1 MARPNGNR
9 TPRSPHESAYK
20 SPENRALLWANL
32 LPVVQDLF
40 NALRSPDPT
49 QNIDAFTSD
58 LENKIDVNADRGI
71 LTQISATNSINFSFL
86 STEVIHL
93 DEIKTSDLTNISG
106 LQDPNLLRT
115 FETALV
121 KLIKNKLW
129 SAVPGAVKRPFNQ
142 AISYHTTLIPLINAI
157 EQFADT
163 FNKESERNE
172 YKKLISDFKFT
183 YEDIRQSLASEG
195 FDTSA
200 LQTANFQSRTL
211 DQKKLFDTMLSRTVV
226 KRLQNRVN
234 LMDRL
239 ITDTKDVFNNVLPP
253 FHVIFNQ
260 YPFDREQLKAKYPT
274 EFQEVEQ
281 MENQLST
288 EESEEGRKLL
298 SAQIE
303 QKFREIYLH
312 DLQISKPILANTL
325 QKLYTHQF
333 DFSILTPTESS
344 ELFSELA
351 KMRLEQMFSET
362 QIREIFDLN
371 VANFEHFFMNLF
383 DLNSSNL
390 QIGRYRFPIQKT
402 ILGGARWALTSP
414 WDMLSEKDLPL
425 EFKISGLNSDQISL
439 ENRQMIQKLFKNQ
452 ISDDL
457 DSVVLK
463 GKEIWKLMYL
473 YLMGKWDIL
482 DIYNPRNAKPLLD
495 TFTGKIDVDPN
506 KPSVDISTP
515 EKTDN
520 PDKKNEKNKNLSPL
534 EEIFLARD
542 AMAGEKSEDP
552 DHGLRPW
559 AIIYFSKDE
568 SILPPYGDPSK
579 EWMRAEITK
588 VDWDEKDP
596 KITVKFYGTEM
607 SLWAEEGKELTFD
620 SVNFKN
626 LISKSENSNLSTDSI
641 RLLGPKKTFKEAQE
655 ALSKAGIKPQILE
668 QMKLENGKFVMD
680 VIDENW
686 KASKQ
691 EVNYLT
697 ATDEVP
703 DPNSSAM
710 KKNSVIYKVKP
721 NTDGTI
727 LVESDLLDME
737 WEKKRYERKMSYSD
751 FLIFLNEKNLAPKTE
766 KQVEADLK
774 AFEDIPSTTKRNW
787 KRVSVQSMIYSIKN
801 VWKNLT
807 SKIDEYYKEQDEA
820 CLDWLVSSVGIY
832 KMVGNS
838 FSWIPSVKSAADK
851 LHYDQL
857 SKAEKNTRKS
867 IEDWIWK
874 FKWMQ
879 DFSALFETGVDNPS
893 GMTIDSAIGKGNT
906 LKKILLSGKSVV
918 EDGSLRPIMA
928 AAMIANIRQGKGLY
942 RWLSNYDNQGLWVK
956 CLLWDQHHQRYM
968 KMRQDVLDRI
978 KKPGTPDADQLQDR
992 LKKSEIDYIVN
1003 NINNANGGQDFGS
1016 VNDGNKQ
1023 VLKQLYSS
1031 NFAWELNNAADEA
1044 FWKRAIDGA
1053 YGKITHNNFNLA
1065 AWDFKRFIKSS
1076 RIESA
1081 LANLKKMGD
1090 LAKSEQHKDQL
1101 KMALSYITL
1110 SGIMNRYG
1118 DKSVR
1123 KWFDALA
1130 RTYMVPTAFFAKKR
1144 ENQHNARHLLDK
1156 VNAVPPFREAMKS
1169 KEAITENWPAQKSLQ
1184 ESDFSMNAQSVE
1196 YWALLDKLRAWW
1208 GKNSGEIDK
1217 YFLSLKSQ
1225 GTSTDPIERKV
1236 QDQYREPNRDNI
1248 DNDWAQNSA
1257 ITGNYALLAS
1267 PAVIEQNK
1275 SYDRDGFRGQSI
1287 DEKNDKADF
1296 RNKIRSSLEGA
1307 KSMGPEFFLRQF
1319 LVWFKDDGFSPTN
1332 YPEIVSWIYTAKAV
1346 AEKAKNKNADL
1357 SFRMPGKES
1366 DIVPVK
1372 SSYSKDDAKNLLYYL
1387 FKGNVLN
1394 ARGYPPPVEFEK
1406 VLTFFVDYFA
1416 SHLGEINDSVL
1427 GSAFSPSDQA
1437 AWKEKKYSL
1446 IPWDEYNAKVDK
1458 NSLENFGIPGKNQSD
1473 EDKRK
1478 ARFYK
1483 DENLFLN
1490 SKLVR
1495 LEKALL
1501 GKRINPPVLSW
1512 ADQNISAAIFNDMYG
1527 GNR

>member
-1 MARPNGNR
+1 MAKKNGNG
-9 TPRSPHESAYK
+9 TSRSPHESAYK

-32 LPVVQDLF
+32 LPVVQELF
-40 NALRSPDPT
+40 NTLRSPDPT

-106 LQDPNLLRT
+106 LQDPNLPRT

-129 SAVPGAVKRPFNQ
+129 SAVPGAVKRSFNQ

-163 FNKESERNE
+163 FNKESERND

-200 LQTANFQSRTL
+200 LQTANFQSRTP

-274 EFQEVEQ
+274 EFQDIEQ

-288 EESEEGRKLL
+288 EESEEARKLL

-333 DFSILTPTESS
+333 DFSTLTATESS

-351 KMRLEQMFSET
+351 KMRLEQMLSET

-371 VANFEHFFMNLF
+371 VVNFEHFFMNLF

-390 QIGRYRFPIQKT
+390 QIGRYSFPIQKT

-425 EFKISGLNSDQISL
+425 EFKISGLNSYQITL
-439 ENRQMIQKLFKNQ
+439 ENHQMIQKLFKNQ

-463 GKEIWKLMYL
+463 GKEIWKLIYL

-495 TFTGKIDVDPN
+495 TFTRKTDVDPN
-506 KPSVDISTP
+506 KPAIDKPNREGPQNP
-515 EKTDN
+515 EN
-520 PDKKNEKNKNLSPL
+520 PEEQEGTPL
-534 EEIFLARD
+534 EKIFSARD

-559 AIIYFSKDE
+559 AIIYLSKDE
-568 SILPPYGDPSK
+568 SLLPPYGDPSK
-579 EWMRAEITK
+579 KWLRAEITS
-588 VDWDEKDP
+588 VDLDEVDP
-596 KITVKFYGTEM
+596 KITVKFYWTETSLWEEEGTE
-607 SLWAEEGKELTFD
+607 AVFNQDRFKVLT
-620 SVNFKN
+620 SRGG
-626 LISKSENSNLSTDSI
+626 EAQLSTDSI
-641 RLLGPKKTFKEAQE
+641 RLLSAKKTFKEAQE
-655 ALSKAGIKPQILE
+655 AFSQAGIKPQILE
-668 QMKLENGKFVMD
+668 QMQFENGKFVMD
-680 VIDENW
+680 VDDENW
-686 KASKQ
+686 KAKKQ
-691 EVNYLT
+691 EVSYLT
-697 ATDEVP
+697 TTDEVP

-710 KKNSVIYKVKP
+710 KKNPVIYKIKP
-721 NTDGTI
+721 NADGTVS
-727 LVESDLLDME
+727 VESDLLDME

-751 FLIFLNEKNLAPKTE
+751 FLLFLNEKNLTPKTE
-766 KQVEADLK
+766 KQVGADKK

-807 SKIDEYYKEQDEA
+807 SKIDEYYKGQDEA

-832 KMVGNS
+832 KMVGDT
-838 FSWIPSVKSAADK
+838 FSWIPSVKSASDQ

-874 FKWMQ
+874 FKGMQ
-879 DFSALFETGVDNPS
+879 DFSALFETGVDHPS

-956 CLLWDQHHQRYM
+956 CLLGDQHHQRYM

-1031 NFAWELNNAADEA
+1031 NFAWELNNAAEEV
-1044 FWKRAIDGA
+1044 FWRKSIDGA
-1053 YGKITHNNFNLA
+1053 YSKITHNNFNLA

-1090 LAKSEQHKDQL
+1090 LARSEQHKNQL

-1110 SGIMNRYG
+1110 SGIMNKYG
-1118 DKSVR
+1118 DKDVR

-1130 RTYMVPTAFFAKKR
+1130 RAYMVPTAFFAKKR
-1144 ENQHNARHLLDK
+1144 ENQHNAWHLLDK
-1156 VNAVPPFREAMKS
+1156 VDAVPPFREAMKS

-1196 YWALLDKLRAWW
+1196 YGALLDKLRAWW
-1208 GKNSGEIDK
+1208 WQNAKKIDD
-1217 YFLSLKSQ
+1217 YFVGLKSKD
-1225 GTSTDPIERKV
+1225 TSLDPIERKV
-1236 QDQYREPNRDNI
+1236 QDQYRESSGDRVDADRAKNP
-1248 DNDWAQNSA
+1248 S

-1267 PAVIEQNK
+1267 PDVIEQNK
-1275 SYDRDGFRGQSI
+1275 DYNREGFAWKTI
-1287 DEKNDKADF
+1287 DERNDKADF
-1296 RNKIRSSLEGA
+1296 RKKILSSLNDA
-1307 KSMGPEFFLRQF
+1307 KSKNIKPEFFLRQF
-1319 LVWFKDDGFSPTN
+1319 LVWFNKDYFSPTN
-1332 YPEIVSWIYTAKAV
+1332 YPEIVSWIYTAKKV
-1346 AEKAKNKNADL
+1346 RQRWEWWTM
-1357 SFRMPGKES
+1357 SFTVPGNNLTIRIASGYRKR
-1366 DIVPVK
+1366 
-1372 SSYSKDDAKNLLYYL
+1372 DAKDLLYYL

-1406 VLTFFVDYFA
+1406 VLDFFVNYFDEK
-1416 SHLGEINDSVL
+1416 LENINDDALSY
-1427 GSAFSPSDQA
+1427 AFWADDVKQGKNMKL
-1437 AWKEKKYSL
+1437 WL
-1446 IPWDEYNAKVDK
+1446 IPRDEYNAKVDR
-1458 NSLENFGIPGKNQSD
+1458 NSLENFWIPQKNQSE

-1478 ARFYK
+1478 SKYYREW
-1483 DENLFLN
+1483 DLFLN
-1490 SKLVR
+1490 KKLLDLERRLNSK
-1495 LEKALL
+1495 
-1501 GKRINPPVLSW
+1501 GINAPVLSGV
-1512 ADQNISAAIFNDMYG
+1512 AQGTSNTIFDNMYG

>member
-1 MARPNGNR
+1 MAKKNGNG

-32 LPVVQDLF
+32 LPVVQELF
-40 NALRSPDPT
+40 NTLRSPDPT

-93 DEIKTSDLTNISG
+93 DEIKTSDLTNIAG
-106 LQDPNLLRT
+106 LQDPNLPRT

-129 SAVPGAVKRPFNQ
+129 SAVPGAVKRSFNQ

-163 FNKESERNE
+163 FNKESEKNE
-172 YKKLISDFKFT
+172 YKKLTSDFKFT

-200 LQTANFQSRTL
+200 LQTANFQSRTP

-260 YPFDREQLKAKYPT
+260 YPFDREQLKAKYPN
-274 EFQEVEQ
+274 EFQDIEQ
-281 MENQLST
+281 METQLST

-333 DFSILTPTESS
+333 DFSTLTATESS

-351 KMRLEQMFSET
+351 KMRLEQMLSDT

-390 QIGRYRFPIQKT
+390 QIGRYNFPIQKT
-402 ILGGARWALTSP
+402 VLGGARWSLTSP
-414 WDMLSEKDLPL
+414 WDMLGEKDLPL

-495 TFTGKIDVDPN
+495 TFTGKTDVDPN
-506 KPSVDISTP
+506 KPAIYKPNREGPQNP
-515 EKTDN
+515 EDS
-520 PDKKNEKNKNLSPL
+520 EKPEGTPL
-534 EEIFLARD
+534 EKIFSARD

-559 AIIYFSKDE
+559 AIIYLSNDE

-579 EWMRAEITK
+579 EWLRAEITS
-588 VDWDEKDP
+588 VNLDEVDP
-596 KITVKFYGTEM
+596 KITAKFYGTER
-607 SLWAEEGKELTFD
+607 SLWTEEGKELTFD
-620 SVNFKN
+620 SANFKR
-626 LISKSENSNLSTDSI
+626 LSSKSENSNLFADSI
-641 RLLGPKKTFKEAQE
+641 RLLSAKKTFKEAQE
-655 ALSKAGIKPQILE
+655 ALSQAGIKPQILE
-668 QMKLENGKFVMD
+668 QMQFENGKFVMD
-680 VIDENW
+680 VDDENW
-686 KASKQ
+686 KATKQ
-691 EVNYLT
+691 EVSYLT
-697 ATDEVP
+697 TTDEVP

-710 KKNSVIYKVKP
+710 KKNPVIYKIKP
-721 NTDGTI
+721 NADGTVS
-727 LVESDLLDME
+727 VESDLLDME

-751 FLIFLNEKNLAPKTE
+751 FLLFLNEKNLTPKTE
-766 KQVEADLK
+766 KQVEADKK
-774 AFEDIPSTTKRNW
+774 AFEDIPSTTKRSW

-807 SKIDEYYKEQDEA
+807 SKIDEYYKGQDEA

-832 KMVGNS
+832 KMVGDT
-838 FSWIPSVKSAADK
+838 FSWIPSVKSASNQ

-874 FKWMQ
+874 FKGMQ
-879 DFSALFETGVDNPS
+879 DFSALFETGVDHPS

-918 EDGSLRPIMA
+918 EDSGLRPIMA

-1031 NFAWELNNAADEA
+1031 NFAWELNNAAEEV
-1044 FWKRAIDGA
+1044 FWRKSIDGA
-1053 YGKITHNNFNLA
+1053 YSKITHNNFNLA

-1090 LAKSEQHKDQL
+1090 LARSEQHKNQL

-1118 DKSVR
+1118 DKDVR

-1130 RTYMVPTAFFAKKR
+1130 RAYMVPTAFFAKKR
-1144 ENQHNARHLLDK
+1144 ENQHDAWHLLDK
-1156 VNAVPPFREAMKS
+1156 VDAVPPFREAMKS

-1196 YWALLDKLRAWW
+1196 YGALLDKLRAWW
-1208 GKNSGEIDK
+1208 WQNAKKIDD
-1217 YFLSLKSQ
+1217 YFVGLKSKD
-1225 GTSTDPIERKV
+1225 TSLDPIERKV
-1236 QDQYREPNRDNI
+1236 QDQYRESSGDRVDDDRAKNP
-1248 DNDWAQNSA
+1248 S

-1267 PAVIEQNK
+1267 PDVIEQNK
-1275 SYDRDGFRGQSI
+1275 DYNREGFSWKTI
-1287 DEKNDKADF
+1287 DERNDKADF
-1296 RNKIRSSLEGA
+1296 RKKILSSLNDA
-1307 KSMGPEFFLRQF
+1307 KSKNIKPEFFLRQF
-1319 LVWFKDDGFSPTN
+1319 LVWFNKDYFSPTN
-1332 YPEIVSWIYTAKAV
+1332 YPEIVSWIYTAKKV
-1346 AEKAKNKNADL
+1346 RQRWEWWTM
-1357 SFRMPGKES
+1357 SFTVPGNNLTIRIPSGYRKR
-1366 DIVPVK
+1366 
-1372 SSYSKDDAKNLLYYL
+1372 DAKDLLYYL

-1406 VLTFFVDYFA
+1406 VLDFFVNYFDEK
-1416 SHLGEINDSVL
+1416 LENINDDALSY
-1427 GSAFSPSDQA
+1427 AFWADDVKQGKNMKL
-1437 AWKEKKYSL
+1437 WL
-1446 IPWDEYNAKVDK
+1446 IPRDEYNAKVDR
-1458 NSLENFGIPGKNQSD
+1458 NSLENFWIPQKNQSE

-1478 ARFYK
+1478 SKYYREW
-1483 DENLFLN
+1483 DLFLN
-1490 SKLVR
+1490 KKLLDLERRLNSK
-1495 LEKALL
+1495 
-1501 GKRINPPVLSW
+1501 GINAPVLSGV
-1512 ADQNISAAIFNDMYG
+1512 AQGTSNTIFDNMYG

>member
-1 MARPNGNR
+1 MARP
-9 TPRSPHESAYK
+9 SPHESAYK

-32 LPVVQDLF
+32 LPVVQELF
-40 NALRSPDPT
+40 NTLRSPDPM

-106 LQDPNLLRT
+106 LQDPNLLRI

-129 SAVPGAVKRPFNQ
+129 SAVPGAVKRAFNQ

-183 YEDIRQSLASEG
+183 YEDIKQSLASEG

-200 LQTANFQSRTL
+200 LQTANFQSRTP
-211 DQKKLFDTMLSRTVV
+211 DQKKLFDTMLSRSVV

-260 YPFDREQLKAKYPT
+260 YPFDREQLKTKYPT
-274 EFQEVEQ
+274 EFQNIEH
-281 MENQLST
+281 METQLSR

-325 QKLYTHQF
+325 QKLYAHQF
-333 DFSILTPTESS
+333 DFSTLTTAESS

-351 KMRLEQMFSET
+351 KMRLEQMLSET

-371 VANFEHFFMNLF
+371 VVNFEHFFMNLF

-390 QIGRYRFPIQKT
+390 QIGRYNFPIQKT
-402 ILGGARWALTSP
+402 VLGGARWTLTSP

-495 TFTGKIDVDPN
+495 TFTGKTDVDPN
-506 KPSVDISTP
+506 KPSIYKPNREGPQNPEDQEKPEGTP
-515 EKTDN
+515 
-520 PDKKNEKNKNLSPL
+520 LG
-534 EEIFLARD
+534 EIFSARD
-542 AMAGEKSEDP
+542 AMAGEKSADP

-588 VDWDEKDP
+588 VDLDEKDP

-641 RLLGPKKTFKEAQE
+641 RLLSSKKTFKEAQE

-668 QMKLENGKFVMD
+668 QMQLENGKFVMD
-680 VIDENW
+680 VVDESW

-697 ATDEVP
+697 ATDDVP

-710 KKNSVIYKVKP
+710 KKNPVIYKIKP
-721 NTDGTI
+721 NADETVS
-727 LVESDLLDME
+727 VESDLLDME

-751 FLIFLNEKNLAPKTE
+751 FLLFLNEKNLTPKTE
-766 KQVEADLK
+766 KQLEADKK

-838 FSWIPSVKSAADK
+838 LSWIPSVKSAADK

-874 FKWMQ
+874 FKGMQ

-918 EDGSLRPIMA
+918 EDSDLRPIMA

-1031 NFAWELNNAADEA
+1031 NFAWELNNAAEEV
-1044 FWKRAIDGA
+1044 FWRKSIDGA
-1053 YGKITHNNFNLA
+1053 YSKITHNNFNLA

-1090 LAKSEQHKDQL
+1090 LARSEQHKNQL

-1118 DKSVR
+1118 DKDVR

-1130 RTYMVPTAFFAKKR
+1130 RAYMVPTAFFAKKR

-1156 VNAVPPFREAMKS
+1156 VDAVPPFREAMKS

-1196 YWALLDKLRAWW
+1196 YWALLDKLRAWRW
-1208 GKNSGEIDK
+1208 QNTKKIDD
-1217 YFLSLKSQ
+1217 YFIGLKSKDA
-1225 GTSTDPIERKV
+1225 SLDPIERKV
-1236 QDQYREPNRDNI
+1236 QDQYREPSGDRVDDDRAKNP
-1248 DNDWAQNSA
+1248 S
-1257 ITGNYALLAS
+1257 ITGNYALLAA
-1267 PAVIEQNK
+1267 PDVIEQNK
-1275 SYDRDGFRGQSI
+1275 DYNREGFGWKTI
-1287 DEKNDKADF
+1287 DERNDKADF
-1296 RNKIRSSLEGA
+1296 RKKILSSLNDA
-1307 KSMGPEFFLRQF
+1307 KSKNIKPEFFLRQF
-1319 LVWFKDDGFSPTN
+1319 LVWFNKDYFSPTN
-1332 YPEIVSWIYTAKAV
+1332 YPEIVSWIYTAKKV
-1346 AEKAKNKNADL
+1346 RQRWEGWTM
-1357 SFRMPGKES
+1357 SFTVPGNNLTIRIPSGYRKR
-1366 DIVPVK
+1366 
-1372 SSYSKDDAKNLLYYL
+1372 DAKDLLYYL

-1406 VLTFFVDYFA
+1406 VLDFFVNYFDEK
-1416 SHLGEINDSVL
+1416 LENINDDALSY
-1427 GSAFSPSDQA
+1427 AFWADDVKQGKNMKL
-1437 AWKEKKYSL
+1437 WL
-1446 IPWDEYNAKVDK
+1446 IPRDEYNAKVDR
-1458 NSLENFGIPGKNQSD
+1458 NSLENFWIPQKNQSE

-1478 ARFYK
+1478 SKYYREW
-1483 DENLFLN
+1483 DLFLN
-1490 SKLVR
+1490 KKLLDLERRLNSK
-1495 LEKALL
+1495 
-1501 GKRINPPVLSW
+1501 GINAPVLSGV
-1512 ADQNISAAIFNDMYG
+1512 AQGTSNTIFDNMYG

>member
-1 MARPNGNR
+1 MAKPNGNR

-40 NALRSPDPT
+40 NTLRYPDPT

-71 LTQISATNSINFSFL
+71 LNQISATNAINFSFL

-93 DEIKTSDLTNISG
+93 DEIKTSDLTNIPG
-106 LQDPNLLRT
+106 LQDPNLPRT

-129 SAVPGAVKRPFNQ
+129 SAVPWAVKRAFNQ

-157 EQFADT
+157 EQLADT

-200 LQTANFQSRTL
+200 LQTGDFQSRTP

-274 EFQEVEQ
+274 EFQDIDQ
-281 MENQLST
+281 METQLST

-351 KMRLEQMFSET
+351 KMRLEQMLSET

-371 VANFEHFFMNLF
+371 VVNFEHFFMNLF

-390 QIGRYRFPIQKT
+390 QIGRYSFPIQKT
-402 ILGGARWALTSP
+402 VLGGARWALTSP
-414 WDMLSEKDLPL
+414 WDMLNEKDLPL

-463 GKEIWKLMYL
+463 GKEIWKLIYL

-495 TFTGKIDVDPN
+495 TFTGKTDVAPN
-506 KPSVDISTP
+506 KPSIDKPNREGPQNP
-515 EKTDN
+515 ENSEEQEGT
-520 PDKKNEKNKNLSPL
+520 PL
-534 EEIFLARD
+534 EKIFSARD

-559 AIIYFSKDE
+559 AIIYLSNDE

-579 EWMRAEITK
+579 EWMRGEITK
-588 VDWDEKDP
+588 VDRDEKDP

-668 QMKLENGKFVMD
+668 QMQLENGKFVMD

-691 EVNYLT
+691 EVSYLT
-697 ATDEVP
+697 TTDEVP

-721 NTDGTI
+721 NADGTVS
-727 LVESDLLDME
+727 VESDLLDME

-874 FKWMQ
+874 FKGMQ

-956 CLLWDQHHQRYM
+956 CLLGDQHHQRYM

-1031 NFAWELNNAADEA
+1031 NFAWELNNAAEEV
-1044 FWKRAIDGA
+1044 FWRKSIDGA
-1053 YGKITHNNFNLA
+1053 YSKITHNNFNLA

-1090 LAKSEQHKDQL
+1090 LARSEQHKNQL

-1118 DKSVR
+1118 DKDVR

-1130 RTYMVPTAFFAKKR
+1130 RAYMVPTAFFAKKR

-1156 VNAVPPFREAMKS
+1156 VDAVPPFREAMKS

-1196 YWALLDKLRAWW
+1196 YWALLDKLRAWRW
-1208 GKNSGEIDK
+1208 QNTKKIDD
-1217 YFLSLKSQ
+1217 YFIGLKSKDA
-1225 GTSTDPIERKV
+1225 SLDPIERKV
-1236 QDQYREPNRDNI
+1236 QDQYREPSGDRVDDDRAKNP
-1248 DNDWAQNSA
+1248 S
-1257 ITGNYALLAS
+1257 ITGNYALLAA
-1267 PAVIEQNK
+1267 PDVIEQNK
-1275 SYDRDGFRGQSI
+1275 DYNREGFGWKTI
-1287 DEKNDKADF
+1287 DERNDKADF
-1296 RNKIRSSLEGA
+1296 RKKILSSLNDA
-1307 KSMGPEFFLRQF
+1307 KSKNIKPEFFLRQF
-1319 LVWFKDDGFSPTN
+1319 LVWFNKDYFSPTN
-1332 YPEIVSWIYTAKAV
+1332 YPEIVSWIYTAKKV
-1346 AEKAKNKNADL
+1346 RQRWEGWTM
-1357 SFRMPGKES
+1357 SFTVPGNNLTIRIPSGYRKR
-1366 DIVPVK
+1366 
-1372 SSYSKDDAKNLLYYL
+1372 DAKDLLYYL

-1406 VLTFFVDYFA
+1406 VLDFFVNYFDEK
-1416 SHLGEINDSVL
+1416 LENINDDALSY
-1427 GSAFSPSDQA
+1427 AFWADDVKQGKNMKL
-1437 AWKEKKYSL
+1437 WL
-1446 IPWDEYNAKVDK
+1446 IPRDEYNAKVDR
-1458 NSLENFGIPGKNQSD
+1458 NSLENFWIPQKNQSE

-1478 ARFYK
+1478 SKYYREW
-1483 DENLFLN
+1483 DLFLN
-1490 SKLVR
+1490 KKLLDLERRLNSK
-1495 LEKALL
+1495 
-1501 GKRINPPVLSW
+1501 GINAPVLSGV
-1512 ADQNISAAIFNDMYG
+1512 AQGTSNTIFDNMYG

>member
-1 MARPNGNR
+1 MAKKNGNG
-9 TPRSPHESAYK
+9 TPSSPHESAYK

-32 LPVVQDLF
+32 LPVVQELF
-40 NALRSPDPT
+40 NTLRSPDPT

-93 DEIKTSDLTNISG
+93 DEIKTSDLTNIAG
-106 LQDPNLLRT
+106 LQDPNLPRT

-129 SAVPGAVKRPFNQ
+129 SAVPGAVKRSFNQ

-163 FNKESERNE
+163 FNKESEKNE
-172 YKKLISDFKFT
+172 YKKLTSDFKFT

-200 LQTANFQSRTL
+200 LQTANFQSRTP

-260 YPFDREQLKAKYPT
+260 YPFDREQLKAKYPN
-274 EFQEVEQ
+274 EFQDIEQ
-281 MENQLST
+281 METQLST

-333 DFSILTPTESS
+333 DFSTLTATESS

-351 KMRLEQMFSET
+351 KMRLEQMLSDT

-390 QIGRYRFPIQKT
+390 QIGRYNFPIQKT
-402 ILGGARWALTSP
+402 VLGGARWSLTSP
-414 WDMLSEKDLPL
+414 WDMLGEKDLPL

-495 TFTGKIDVDPN
+495 TFTGKTDVDPN
-506 KPSVDISTP
+506 KPAIYKPNREGPQNP
-515 EKTDN
+515 EDS
-520 PDKKNEKNKNLSPL
+520 EKPEGTPL
-534 EEIFLARD
+534 EKIFSARD

-559 AIIYFSKDE
+559 AIIYLSNDE

-579 EWMRAEITK
+579 EWLRAEITS
-588 VDWDEKDP
+588 VNLDEVDP
-596 KITVKFYGTEM
+596 KITAKFYGTER
-607 SLWAEEGKELTFD
+607 SLWTEEGKELTFD
-620 SVNFKN
+620 SANFKR
-626 LISKSENSNLSTDSI
+626 LSSKSENSNLFADSI
-641 RLLGPKKTFKEAQE
+641 RLLSAKKTFKEAQE
-655 ALSKAGIKPQILE
+655 ALSQAGIKPQILE
-668 QMKLENGKFVMD
+668 QMQFENGKFVMD
-680 VIDENW
+680 VDDENW
-686 KASKQ
+686 KATKQ
-691 EVNYLT
+691 EVSYLT
-697 ATDEVP
+697 TTDEVP

-710 KKNSVIYKVKP
+710 KKNPVIYKIKP
-721 NTDGTI
+721 NADGTVS
-727 LVESDLLDME
+727 VESDLLDME

-751 FLIFLNEKNLAPKTE
+751 FLLFLNEKNLTPKTE
-766 KQVEADLK
+766 KQVEADKK
-774 AFEDIPSTTKRNW
+774 AFEDIPSTTKRSW

-807 SKIDEYYKEQDEA
+807 SKIDEYYKGQDEA

-832 KMVGNS
+832 KMVGDT
-838 FSWIPSVKSAADK
+838 FSWIPSVKSASNQ

-874 FKWMQ
+874 FKGMQ
-879 DFSALFETGVDNPS
+879 DFSALFETGVDHPS

-918 EDGSLRPIMA
+918 EDSGLRPIMA

-1031 NFAWELNNAADEA
+1031 NFAWELNNAAEEV
-1044 FWKRAIDGA
+1044 FWRKSIDGA
-1053 YGKITHNNFNLA
+1053 YSKITHNNFNLA

-1090 LAKSEQHKDQL
+1090 LARSEQHKNQL

-1118 DKSVR
+1118 DKDVR

-1130 RTYMVPTAFFAKKR
+1130 RAYMVPTAFFAKKR
-1144 ENQHNARHLLDK
+1144 ENQHDAWHLLDK
-1156 VNAVPPFREAMKS
+1156 VDAVPPFREAMKS

-1196 YWALLDKLRAWW
+1196 YGALLDKLRAWW
-1208 GKNSGEIDK
+1208 WQNAKKIDD
-1217 YFLSLKSQ
+1217 YFVGLKSKD
-1225 GTSTDPIERKV
+1225 TSLDPIERKV
-1236 QDQYREPNRDNI
+1236 QDQYRESSGDRVDDDRAKNP
-1248 DNDWAQNSA
+1248 S

-1267 PAVIEQNK
+1267 PDVIEQNK
-1275 SYDRDGFRGQSI
+1275 DYNREGFSWKTI
-1287 DEKNDKADF
+1287 DERNDKADF
-1296 RNKIRSSLEGA
+1296 RKKILSSLNDA
-1307 KSMGPEFFLRQF
+1307 KSKNIKPEFFLRQF
-1319 LVWFKDDGFSPTN
+1319 LVWFNKDYFSPTN
-1332 YPEIVSWIYTAKAV
+1332 YPEIVSWIYTAKKV
-1346 AEKAKNKNADL
+1346 RQRWEWWTM
-1357 SFRMPGKES
+1357 SFTVPGNNLTIRIPSGYRKR
-1366 DIVPVK
+1366 
-1372 SSYSKDDAKNLLYYL
+1372 DAKDLLYYL

-1406 VLTFFVDYFA
+1406 VLDFFVNYFDEK
-1416 SHLGEINDSVL
+1416 LENINDDALSY
-1427 GSAFSPSDQA
+1427 AFWADDVKQGKNMKL
-1437 AWKEKKYSL
+1437 WL
-1446 IPWDEYNAKVDK
+1446 IPRDEYNAKVDR
-1458 NSLENFGIPGKNQSD
+1458 NSLENFWIPQKNQSE

-1478 ARFYK
+1478 SKYYREW
-1483 DENLFLN
+1483 DLFLN
-1490 SKLVR
+1490 KKLLDLERRLNSK
-1495 LEKALL
+1495 
-1501 GKRINPPVLSW
+1501 GINAPVLSGV
-1512 ADQNISAAIFNDMYG
+1512 AQGTSNTIFDNMYG

>member
-1 MARPNGNR
+1 MARP
-9 TPRSPHESAYK
+9 SPHESAYK

-32 LPVVQDLF
+32 LPVVQELF
-40 NALRSPDPT
+40 NTLRSPDPM

-106 LQDPNLLRT
+106 LQDPNLLRI

-129 SAVPGAVKRPFNQ
+129 SAVPGAVKRAFNQ

-157 EQFADT
+157 EQFTDT

-200 LQTANFQSRTL
+200 LQTGDFQSRTP

-260 YPFDREQLKAKYPT
+260 YPFDREQLKTKYPT
-274 EFQEVEQ
+274 EFQNIEH
-281 MENQLST
+281 METQLSR

-312 DLQISKPILANTL
+312 DLQISKPILANIL

-333 DFSILTPTESS
+333 DFSTLTTAESS

-351 KMRLEQMFSET
+351 KMRLEQMLSET

-371 VANFEHFFMNLF
+371 VVNFEHFFMNLF

-390 QIGRYRFPIQKT
+390 QIGRYSFPIQKT
-402 ILGGARWALTSP
+402 VLGGARWTLTSP
-414 WDMLSEKDLPL
+414 WDMLNEKDLPL

-495 TFTGKIDVDPN
+495 TFTGKTDVDPN
-506 KPSVDISTP
+506 KPSIYKPNREGPQNPEDQEKPEGTP
-515 EKTDN
+515 
-520 PDKKNEKNKNLSPL
+520 LG
-534 EEIFLARD
+534 EIFSARD
-542 AMAGEKSEDP
+542 AMAGEKSADP

-588 VDWDEKDP
+588 VDLDEKDP

-641 RLLGPKKTFKEAQE
+641 RLLSSKKTFKEAQE

-668 QMKLENGKFVMD
+668 QMQLENGKFVMD
-680 VIDENW
+680 VVDESW

-697 ATDEVP
+697 ATDDVP

-710 KKNSVIYKVKP
+710 KKNPVIYKIKP
-721 NTDGTI
+721 NADETVS
-727 LVESDLLDME
+727 VESDLLDME

-751 FLIFLNEKNLAPKTE
+751 FLLFLNEKNLTPKTE
-766 KQVEADLK
+766 KQLEADKK

-838 FSWIPSVKSAADK
+838 LSWIPSVKSAADK

-1031 NFAWELNNAADEA
+1031 NFAWELNNAAEEV
-1044 FWKRAIDGA
+1044 FWRKSIDGA
-1053 YGKITHNNFNLA
+1053 YSKITHNNFNLA

-1090 LAKSEQHKDQL
+1090 LARSEQHKNQL

-1118 DKSVR
+1118 DKDVR

-1130 RTYMVPTAFFAKKR
+1130 RAYMVPTAFFAKKR

-1156 VNAVPPFREAMKS
+1156 VDAVPPFREAMKS

-1196 YWALLDKLRAWW
+1196 YWALLDKLRAWRW
-1208 GKNSGEIDK
+1208 QNTKKIDD
-1217 YFLSLKSQ
+1217 YFIGLKSKDA
-1225 GTSTDPIERKV
+1225 SLDPIERKV
-1236 QDQYREPNRDNI
+1236 QDQYREPSGDRVDDDRAKNP
-1248 DNDWAQNSA
+1248 S
-1257 ITGNYALLAS
+1257 ITGNYALLAA
-1267 PAVIEQNK
+1267 PDVIEQNK
-1275 SYDRDGFRGQSI
+1275 DYNREGFGWKTI
-1287 DEKNDKADF
+1287 DERNDKADF
-1296 RNKIRSSLEGA
+1296 RKKILSSLNDA
-1307 KSMGPEFFLRQF
+1307 KSKNIKPEFFLRQF
-1319 LVWFKDDGFSPTN
+1319 LVWFNKDYFSPTN
-1332 YPEIVSWIYTAKAV
+1332 YPEIVSWIYTAKKV
-1346 AEKAKNKNADL
+1346 RQRWEGWTM
-1357 SFRMPGKES
+1357 SFTVPGNNLTIRIPSGYRKR
-1366 DIVPVK
+1366 
-1372 SSYSKDDAKNLLYYL
+1372 DAKDLLYYL

-1406 VLTFFVDYFA
+1406 VLDFFVNYFDEK
-1416 SHLGEINDSVL
+1416 LENINDDALSY
-1427 GSAFSPSDQA
+1427 AFWADDVKQGKNMKL
-1437 AWKEKKYSL
+1437 WL
-1446 IPWDEYNAKVDK
+1446 IPRDEYNAKVDR
-1458 NSLENFGIPGKNQSD
+1458 NSLENFWIPQKNQSE

-1478 ARFYK
+1478 SKYYREW
-1483 DENLFLN
+1483 DLFLN
-1490 SKLVR
+1490 KKLLDLERRLNSK
-1495 LEKALL
+1495 
-1501 GKRINPPVLSW
+1501 GINAPVLSGV
-1512 ADQNISAAIFNDMYG
+1512 AQGTSNTIFDNMYG

>member
-1 MARPNGNR
+1 MARP
-9 TPRSPHESAYK
+9 SPHESAYK

-71 LTQISATNSINFSFL
+71 LSQISATNAIKFSFL

-93 DEIKTSDLTNISG
+93 DEIKTSDLTNIPG

-129 SAVPGAVKRPFNQ
+129 SAVPGAVKRSFNQ

-157 EQFADT
+157 EQFVDT

-183 YEDIRQSLASEG
+183 YEDIRQSLVSEG

-200 LQTANFQSRTL
+200 LQTGDFQSRTP

-260 YPFDREQLKAKYPT
+260 YPFDREQLKVKYPT
-274 EFQEVEQ
+274 EFQDIEQ
-281 MENQLST
+281 IETQLST

-333 DFSILTPTESS
+333 DFSTLTPTESS
-344 ELFSELA
+344 EFFSEIA
-351 KMRLEQMFSET
+351 RMRLEQMLSET

-390 QIGRYRFPIQKT
+390 QIGRYNFPIQKT

-425 EFKISGLNSDQISL
+425 EFKISGLNSDQITL

-463 GKEIWKLMYL
+463 GKEIWKLIYL

-495 TFTGKIDVDPN
+495 TFTGKTDVDPN
-506 KPSVDISTP
+506 KPAIYKPNREGPQNPENP
-515 EKTDN
+515 EKPEET
-520 PDKKNEKNKNLSPL
+520 PL
-534 EEIFLARD
+534 GEIFSARD

-559 AIIYFSKDE
+559 AMIYLSKDE

-579 EWMRAEITK
+579 EWMRVEITK
-588 VDWDEKDP
+588 VDLDEKDP

-607 SLWAEEGKELTFD
+607 PLWAEEGQELTFD

-626 LISKSENSNLSTDSI
+626 LVSKSENSNLSTDSI

-655 ALSKAGIKPQILE
+655 ALSKAGIEPQILE
-668 QMKLENGKFVMD
+668 QMQLENGKFVMD
-680 VIDENW
+680 VIDESW

-691 EVNYLT
+691 EVSHLT
-697 ATDEVP
+697 TTDEIP
-703 DPNSSAM
+703 DPNGSAM
-710 KKNSVIYKVKP
+710 KKIPVIYKIKP
-721 NTDGTI
+721 NADGTVS
-727 LVESDLLDME
+727 VESNLLDME

-751 FLIFLNEKNLAPKTE
+751 FLLFLSEKNLTPKTE
-766 KQVEADLK
+766 KQVEVDQK
-774 AFEDIPSTTKRNW
+774 AFEDIPSTTKRSW
-787 KRVSVQSMIYSIKN
+787 KRVSAQSMIYSIKN

-838 FSWIPSVKSAADK
+838 LSWIPSVKSAADK

-874 FKWMQ
+874 FKGMQ
-879 DFSALFETGVDNPS
+879 DFSALFETGVDHPS

-918 EDGSLRPIMA
+918 EDSGLRPIMA

-956 CLLWDQHHQRYM
+956 CLLGDQHHQRYM

-1031 NFAWELNNAADEA
+1031 NFAWELNNAAEEV
-1044 FWKRAIDGA
+1044 FWRKSIDGA
-1053 YGKITHNNFNLA
+1053 YSKITHNNFNLA

-1090 LAKSEQHKDQL
+1090 LARSEQHKNQL

-1118 DKSVR
+1118 DKDVR

-1130 RTYMVPTAFFAKKR
+1130 RAYMVPTAFFAKKR

-1156 VNAVPPFREAMKS
+1156 VDAVPPFREAMKS

-1196 YWALLDKLRAWW
+1196 YWALLDKLRAWRW
-1208 GKNSGEIDK
+1208 QNTKKIDD
-1217 YFLSLKSQ
+1217 YFVGLKSKD
-1225 GTSTDPIERKV
+1225 TSLDPIERKV
-1236 QDQYREPNRDNI
+1236 QDQYRESSGDRVDDDRVKNP
-1248 DNDWAQNSA
+1248 S
-1257 ITGNYALLAS
+1257 ITGNYALLAA
-1267 PAVIEQNK
+1267 PDVIEQNK
-1275 SYDRDGFRGQSI
+1275 DYNREGFAWKTI
-1287 DEKNDKADF
+1287 DERNDKADF
-1296 RNKIRSSLEGA
+1296 RKKILTSLNDA
-1307 KSMGPEFFLRQF
+1307 KSKNIKPEFFLRQF
-1319 LVWFKDDGFSPTN
+1319 LVWFNKDYFSPTN
-1332 YPEIVSWIYTAKAV
+1332 YPEIVSWIYTAKKV
-1346 AEKAKNKNADL
+1346 RQRWEWWTM
-1357 SFRMPGKES
+1357 SFTVPGNNLTITIPSGYRKR
-1366 DIVPVK
+1366 
-1372 SSYSKDDAKNLLYYL
+1372 DAKDLLYYL

-1406 VLTFFVDYFA
+1406 VLDFFVNYFDEK
-1416 SHLGEINDSVL
+1416 LENINDDALSY
-1427 GSAFSPSDQA
+1427 AFWADDVKQGKNMKL
-1437 AWKEKKYSL
+1437 WL
-1446 IPWDEYNAKVDK
+1446 IPRDEYNAKVDR
-1458 NSLENFGIPGKNQSD
+1458 NSLENFWIPQKNQSE

-1478 ARFYK
+1478 SKYYREW
-1483 DENLFLN
+1483 DLFLN
-1490 SKLVR
+1490 KKLLDLERRLNSK
-1495 LEKALL
+1495 
-1501 GKRINPPVLSW
+1501 GINAPVLSGV
-1512 ADQNISAAIFNDMYG
+1512 AQGTSNTIFDNMYG
-1527 GNR
+1527 GNG

>member
-1 MARPNGNR
+1 MARP
-9 TPRSPHESAYK
+9 SPHESAYK

-32 LPVVQDLF
+32 LPVVQELF
-40 NALRSPDPT
+40 NTLRSPDPM

-106 LQDPNLLRT
+106 LQDPNLLRI

-129 SAVPGAVKRPFNQ
+129 SAVPGAVKRAFNQ

-183 YEDIRQSLASEG
+183 YEDIKQSLASEG

-200 LQTANFQSRTL
+200 LQTANFQSRTP

-260 YPFDREQLKAKYPT
+260 YPFDREQLKTKYPT
-274 EFQEVEQ
+274 EFQNIEH
-281 MENQLST
+281 METQLSR

-312 DLQISKPILANTL
+312 DLQISKPILANIL

-333 DFSILTPTESS
+333 DFSTLTTAESS

-351 KMRLEQMFSET
+351 KMRLEQMLSET

-371 VANFEHFFMNLF
+371 VVNFEHFFMNLF

-390 QIGRYRFPIQKT
+390 QIGRYSFPIQKT
-402 ILGGARWALTSP
+402 VLGGARWTLTSP
-414 WDMLSEKDLPL
+414 WDMLNEKDLPL

-495 TFTGKIDVDPN
+495 TFTGKTDVDPN
-506 KPSVDISTP
+506 KPSIYKPNREGPQNPEDQEKPEGTP
-515 EKTDN
+515 
-520 PDKKNEKNKNLSPL
+520 LG
-534 EEIFLARD
+534 EIFSARD
-542 AMAGEKSEDP
+542 AMAGEKSADP

-588 VDWDEKDP
+588 VDLDEKDP

-641 RLLGPKKTFKEAQE
+641 RLLSSKKTFKEAQE

-668 QMKLENGKFVMD
+668 QMQLENGKFVMD
-680 VIDENW
+680 VVDESW

-697 ATDEVP
+697 ATDDVP

-710 KKNSVIYKVKP
+710 KKNPVIYKIKP
-721 NTDGTI
+721 NADETVS
-727 LVESDLLDME
+727 VESDLLDME

-751 FLIFLNEKNLAPKTE
+751 FLLFLNEKNLTPKTE
-766 KQVEADLK
+766 KQVEADKK

-838 FSWIPSVKSAADK
+838 LSWIPSVKSAADK

-956 CLLWDQHHQRYM
+956 CLLGDQHHQRYM

-1031 NFAWELNNAADEA
+1031 NFAWELNNAAEEV
-1044 FWKRAIDGA
+1044 FWRKSIDGA
-1053 YGKITHNNFNLA
+1053 YSKITHNNFNLA

-1090 LAKSEQHKDQL
+1090 LARSEQHKNQL

-1118 DKSVR
+1118 DKDVR

-1130 RTYMVPTAFFAKKR
+1130 RAYMVPTAFFAKKR

-1156 VNAVPPFREAMKS
+1156 VDAVPPFREAMKS

-1196 YWALLDKLRAWW
+1196 YWALLDKLRAWRW
-1208 GKNSGEIDK
+1208 QNTKKIDD
-1217 YFLSLKSQ
+1217 YFIGLKSKDA
-1225 GTSTDPIERKV
+1225 SLDPIERKV
-1236 QDQYREPNRDNI
+1236 QDQYREPSGDRVDDDRAKNP
-1248 DNDWAQNSA
+1248 S
-1257 ITGNYALLAS
+1257 ITGNYALLAA
-1267 PAVIEQNK
+1267 PDVIEQNK
-1275 SYDRDGFRGQSI
+1275 DYNREGFGWKTI
-1287 DEKNDKADF
+1287 DERNDKADF
-1296 RNKIRSSLEGA
+1296 RKKILSSLNDA
-1307 KSMGPEFFLRQF
+1307 KSKNIKPEFFLRQF
-1319 LVWFKDDGFSPTN
+1319 LVWFNKDYFSPTN
-1332 YPEIVSWIYTAKAV
+1332 YPEIVSWIYTAKKV
-1346 AEKAKNKNADL
+1346 RQRWEGWTM
-1357 SFRMPGKES
+1357 SFTVPGNNLTIRIPSGYRKR
-1366 DIVPVK
+1366 
-1372 SSYSKDDAKNLLYYL
+1372 DAKDLLYYL

-1406 VLTFFVDYFA
+1406 VLDFFVNYFDEK
-1416 SHLGEINDSVL
+1416 LENINDDALSY
-1427 GSAFSPSDQA
+1427 AFWADDVKQGKNMKL
-1437 AWKEKKYSL
+1437 WL
-1446 IPWDEYNAKVDK
+1446 IPRDEYNAKVDR
-1458 NSLENFGIPGKNQSD
+1458 NSLENFWIPQKNQSE

-1478 ARFYK
+1478 SKYYREW
-1483 DENLFLN
+1483 DLFLN
-1490 SKLVR
+1490 KKLLDLERRLNSK
-1495 LEKALL
+1495 
-1501 GKRINPPVLSW
+1501 GINAPVLSGV
-1512 ADQNISAAIFNDMYG
+1512 AQGTSNTIFDNMYG

>member
-1 MARPNGNR
+1 MARP
-9 TPRSPHESAYK
+9 SPHESAYK

-32 LPVVQDLF
+32 LPVVQELF
-40 NALRSPDPT
+40 NTLRSPDPM

-106 LQDPNLLRT
+106 LQDPNLLRI

-129 SAVPGAVKRPFNQ
+129 SAVPGAVKRAFNQ

-157 EQFADT
+157 EQFTDT

-200 LQTANFQSRTL
+200 LQTGDFQSRTP

-260 YPFDREQLKAKYPT
+260 YPFDREQLKTKYPT
-274 EFQEVEQ
+274 EFQNIEH
-281 MENQLST
+281 METQLSR

-312 DLQISKPILANTL
+312 DLQISKPILANIL

-333 DFSILTPTESS
+333 DFSTLTTAESS

-351 KMRLEQMFSET
+351 KMRLEQMLSET

-371 VANFEHFFMNLF
+371 VVNFEHFFMNLF

-390 QIGRYRFPIQKT
+390 QIGRYSFPIQKT
-402 ILGGARWALTSP
+402 VLGGARWTLTSP
-414 WDMLSEKDLPL
+414 WDMLNEKDLPL

-495 TFTGKIDVDPN
+495 TFTGKTDVDPN
-506 KPSVDISTP
+506 KPSIYKPNREGPQNPEDQEKPEGTP
-515 EKTDN
+515 
-520 PDKKNEKNKNLSPL
+520 LG
-534 EEIFLARD
+534 EIFSARD
-542 AMAGEKSEDP
+542 AMAGEKSADP

-588 VDWDEKDP
+588 VDLDEKDP

-641 RLLGPKKTFKEAQE
+641 RLLSSKKTFKEAQE

-668 QMKLENGKFVMD
+668 QMQLENGKFVMD
-680 VIDENW
+680 VVDESW

-697 ATDEVP
+697 ATDDVP

-710 KKNSVIYKVKP
+710 KKNPVIYKIKP
-721 NTDGTI
+721 NADETVS
-727 LVESDLLDME
+727 VESDLLDME

-751 FLIFLNEKNLAPKTE
+751 FLLFLNEKNLTPKTE
-766 KQVEADLK
+766 KQLEADKK

-838 FSWIPSVKSAADK
+838 LSWIPSVKSAADK

-956 CLLWDQHHQRYM
+956 CLLGDQHHQRYM

-1031 NFAWELNNAADEA
+1031 NFAWELNNAAEEV
-1044 FWKRAIDGA
+1044 FWRKSIDGA
-1053 YGKITHNNFNLA
+1053 YSKITHNNFNLA

-1090 LAKSEQHKDQL
+1090 LARSEQHKNQL

-1118 DKSVR
+1118 DKDVR

-1130 RTYMVPTAFFAKKR
+1130 RAYMVPTAFFAKKR

-1156 VNAVPPFREAMKS
+1156 VDAVPPFREAMKS

-1196 YWALLDKLRAWW
+1196 YWALLDKLRAWRW
-1208 GKNSGEIDK
+1208 QNTKKIDD
-1217 YFLSLKSQ
+1217 YFIGLKSKDA
-1225 GTSTDPIERKV
+1225 SLDPIERKV
-1236 QDQYREPNRDNI
+1236 QDQYREPSGDRVDDDRAKNP
-1248 DNDWAQNSA
+1248 S
-1257 ITGNYALLAS
+1257 ITGNYALLAA
-1267 PAVIEQNK
+1267 PDVIEQNK
-1275 SYDRDGFRGQSI
+1275 DYNREGFGWKTI
-1287 DEKNDKADF
+1287 DERNDKADF
-1296 RNKIRSSLEGA
+1296 RKKILSSLNDA
-1307 KSMGPEFFLRQF
+1307 KSKNIKPEFFLRQF
-1319 LVWFKDDGFSPTN
+1319 LVWFNKDYFSPTN
-1332 YPEIVSWIYTAKAV
+1332 YPEIVSWIYTAKKV
-1346 AEKAKNKNADL
+1346 RQRWEGWTM
-1357 SFRMPGKES
+1357 SFTVPGNNLTIRIPSGYRKR
-1366 DIVPVK
+1366 
-1372 SSYSKDDAKNLLYYL
+1372 DAKDLLYYL

-1406 VLTFFVDYFA
+1406 VLDFFVNYFDEK
-1416 SHLGEINDSVL
+1416 LENINDDALSY
-1427 GSAFSPSDQA
+1427 AFWADDVKQGKNMKL
-1437 AWKEKKYSL
+1437 WL
-1446 IPWDEYNAKVDK
+1446 IPRDEYNAKVDR
-1458 NSLENFGIPGKNQSD
+1458 NSLENFWIPQKNQSE

-1478 ARFYK
+1478 SKYYREW
-1483 DENLFLN
+1483 DLFLN
-1490 SKLVR
+1490 KKLLDLERRLNSK
-1495 LEKALL
+1495 
-1501 GKRINPPVLSW
+1501 GINAPVLSGV
-1512 ADQNISAAIFNDMYG
+1512 AQGTSNTIFDNMYG

>member
-1 MARPNGNR
+1 MAKKNGNG

-32 LPVVQDLF
+32 LPIVQDLF
-40 NALRSPDPT
+40 NTLRSPDPT

-129 SAVPGAVKRPFNQ
+129 SAVQGAVKRPFNQ

-163 FNKESERNE
+163 FNKESERND

-200 LQTANFQSRTL
+200 LQTGDFQSRTP

-274 EFQEVEQ
+274 EFQDIEQ
-281 MENQLST
+281 METQLST
-288 EESEEGRKLL
+288 EESEEARKLL

-333 DFSILTPTESS
+333 DFSTLTPTESS

-351 KMRLEQMFSET
+351 KMRLEQMLSET

-371 VANFEHFFMNLF
+371 VVNFEHFFMNLF

-390 QIGRYRFPIQKT
+390 QIGRYNFPIQKT
-402 ILGGARWALTSP
+402 VLGGTRWTLTSP
-414 WDMLSEKDLPL
+414 WDMLNEKDLPL

-463 GKEIWKLMYL
+463 GKEIWKLIYL

-495 TFTGKIDVDPN
+495 TFTGKTDVDPN
-506 KPSVDISTP
+506 KPAIDKPNREGPQNPENP
-515 EKTDN
+515 EKPEGT
-520 PDKKNEKNKNLSPL
+520 PL
-534 EEIFLARD
+534 EEIFSARD
-542 AMAGEKSEDP
+542 AMAGEKTEDP

-579 EWMRAEITK
+579 EWMRGEITK
-588 VDWDEKDP
+588 VDRDEKDP

-607 SLWAEEGKELTFD
+607 SLWAEEAKELTFD

-641 RLLGPKKTFKEAQE
+641 RLLGAKKTFKEAQE
-655 ALSKAGIKPQILE
+655 ALSKAGIKPPILE
-668 QMKLENGKFVMD
+668 QMQFENGKFVMD

-691 EVNYLT
+691 EVNYFT
-697 ATDEVP
+697 TTDEVP

-721 NTDGTI
+721 NADGTVS
-727 LVESDLLDME
+727 VESDLLDME

-751 FLIFLNEKNLAPKTE
+751 FLLFLNEKNLAPKTE

-838 FSWIPSVKSAADK
+838 LSWIPSVKSAADK

-874 FKWMQ
+874 FKGMQ
-879 DFSALFETGVDNPS
+879 DFSALFETGVDHPS

-918 EDGSLRPIMA
+918 EDGNLRPIMA

-956 CLLWDQHHQRYM
+956 CLLGDQHHQRYM

-1031 NFAWELNNAADEA
+1031 NFAWELNNAAEEV
-1044 FWKRAIDGA
+1044 FWRKSIDSA
-1053 YGKITHNNFNLA
+1053 YSKITHNNFNLA

-1090 LAKSEQHKDQL
+1090 LARSEQHKNQL

-1118 DKSVR
+1118 DKDVR

-1130 RTYMVPTAFFAKKR
+1130 RAYMVPTAFFAKKR
-1144 ENQHNARHLLDK
+1144 ENQHNARNLLDK
-1156 VNAVPPFREAMKS
+1156 VDAVPPFREAMKS

-1196 YWALLDKLRAWW
+1196 YWALLDKLRAWRW
-1208 GKNSGEIDK
+1208 QNTKKIDD
-1217 YFLSLKSQ
+1217 YFVGLKSKD
-1225 GTSTDPIERKV
+1225 TSLDPIERKV
-1236 QDQYREPNRDNI
+1236 QDQYRESSGDRVDDDRAKNP
-1248 DNDWAQNSA
+1248 S
-1257 ITGNYALLAS
+1257 ITGNYALLAA
-1267 PAVIEQNK
+1267 PDVIEQNK
-1275 SYDRDGFRGQSI
+1275 DYNREGFAWKTI
-1287 DEKNDKADF
+1287 DERNDKADF
-1296 RNKIRSSLEGA
+1296 RKKILSSLNDA
-1307 KSMGPEFFLRQF
+1307 KSKNIKPEFFLRQF
-1319 LVWFKDDGFSPTN
+1319 LVWFNKDYFSPTN
-1332 YPEIVSWIYTAKAV
+1332 YPEIVSWIYTAKKV
-1346 AEKAKNKNADL
+1346 RQRWEWWTM
-1357 SFRMPGKES
+1357 SFTVPGNNLTITIPSGYRKR
-1366 DIVPVK
+1366 
-1372 SSYSKDDAKNLLYYL
+1372 DAKDLLYYL

-1406 VLTFFVDYFA
+1406 VLDFFVNYFDEK
-1416 SHLGEINDSVL
+1416 LENINDDALSY
-1427 GSAFSPSDQA
+1427 AFWADDVKQGKNMKL
-1437 AWKEKKYSL
+1437 WL
-1446 IPWDEYNAKVDK
+1446 IPRDEYNAKVDR
-1458 NSLENFGIPGKNQSD
+1458 NSLENFWIPQKNQSE

-1478 ARFYK
+1478 SKYYREW
-1483 DENLFLN
+1483 DLFLN
-1490 SKLVR
+1490 KKLLDLERRLNSK
-1495 LEKALL
+1495 
-1501 GKRINPPVLSW
+1501 GINAPVLSGV
-1512 ADQNISAAIFNDMYG
+1512 AQGTSNTIFDNMYG

>member
-1 MARPNGNR
+1 MAKKNGNG

-32 LPVVQDLF
+32 LPVVQALF
-40 NALRSPDPT
+40 NTLRSPDPT

-71 LTQISATNSINFSFL
+71 LNQISATNAINFSFL

-93 DEIKTSDLTNISG
+93 DEIKTSDLTNIPG
-106 LQDPNLLRT
+106 LQDPNLPRT

-129 SAVPGAVKRPFNQ
+129 SAVPWAVKRAFNQ

-163 FNKESERNE
+163 FNKESEKND

-200 LQTANFQSRTL
+200 LQTGDFQSRTP

-274 EFQEVEQ
+274 EFQDIEQ
-281 MENQLST
+281 METQLST
-288 EESEEGRKLL
+288 EESEEASKLL

-333 DFSILTPTESS
+333 DFSTLTPTESS

-351 KMRLEQMFSET
+351 KMRLEQMLSET

-371 VANFEHFFMNLF
+371 VVNFEHFFMNLF

-390 QIGRYRFPIQKT
+390 QIGRYSFPIQKT
-402 ILGGARWALTSP
+402 VLGGVRWSLTSP
-414 WDMLSEKDLPL
+414 WDMLSEKDLAL

-463 GKEIWKLMYL
+463 GKEIWKLIYL

-482 DIYNPRNAKPLLD
+482 DTYNPRNAKPLLD
-495 TFTGKIDVDPN
+495 TFTGKTDVDPN
-506 KPSVDISTP
+506 KPAIDKPNREGPQNP
-515 EKTDN
+515 EN
-520 PDKKNEKNKNLSPL
+520 PEEQEGTPL
-534 EEIFLARD
+534 EKIFSARD

-559 AIIYFSKDE
+559 AIIYLSKDE
-568 SILPPYGDPSK
+568 SLLPPYGDPSK
-579 EWMRAEITK
+579 KWLRAEITS
-588 VDWDEKDP
+588 VDLDEVDP
-596 KITVKFYGTEM
+596 KITVKFYWTETSLWEEGTE
-607 SLWAEEGKELTFD
+607 AVFNQDRFKVLT
-620 SVNFKN
+620 SRGG
-626 LISKSENSNLSTDSI
+626 EAQLSTDSI
-641 RLLGPKKTFKEAQE
+641 RLLSAKKTFKEAQE
-655 ALSKAGIKPQILE
+655 ALSQAGIKPQILE
-668 QMKLENGKFVMD
+668 QMQFENGKFVMD

-691 EVNYLT
+691 EVSYLT
-697 ATDEVP
+697 TTDEVP
-703 DPNSSAM
+703 DPNSSAV
-710 KKNSVIYKVKP
+710 KKNPVIYKIKP
-721 NTDGTI
+721 NADGTVT
-727 LVESDLLDME
+727 VESNLLDME

-751 FLIFLNEKNLAPKTE
+751 FLLFLNEKNLTPKTE
-766 KQVEADLK
+766 KQVEADKK

-838 FSWIPSVKSAADK
+838 LSWIPSVKSAADK

-874 FKWMQ
+874 FKGMQ

-906 LKKILLSGKSVV
+906 LKKILLSGESVV
-918 EDGSLRPIMA
+918 ENGGLRPIMA

-978 KKPGTPDADQLQDR
+978 KRPGTPDVDQLQDR

-1031 NFAWELNNAADEA
+1031 NFASELNNAADEV
-1044 FWKRAIDGA
+1044 FWKKSIDGA
-1053 YGKITHNNFNLA
+1053 YSKITHNNFNLA

-1090 LAKSEQHKDQL
+1090 LARSEQHKDQL

-1144 ENQHNARHLLDK
+1144 ENQHNAWHLLDK

-1208 GKNSGEIDK
+1208 GKNSKEIDE
-1217 YFLSLKSQ
+1217 YFLGLKSQ
-1225 GTSTDPIERKV
+1225 WSSTDPIERKV

-1296 RNKIRSSLEGA
+1296 RNKIRSSLESA
-1307 KSMGPEFFLRQF
+1307 ESMGPEFFLRQF

-1366 DIVPVK
+1366 DIVPIK

-1394 ARGYPPPVEFEK
+1394 SRGYPPPTEFEK
-1406 VLTFFVDYFA
+1406 VLDFFVRYFTDN
-1416 SHLGEINDSVL
+1416 LNKINDNVLASV
-1427 GSAFSPSDQA
+1427 FSESDLK
-1437 AWKEKKYSL
+1437 AWEAKKYSL
-1446 IPWDEYNAKVDK
+1446 VPRDEYNAKVDK
-1458 NSLENFGIPGKNQSD
+1458 NSLENFGNTDKKTSD

-1512 ADQNISAAIFNDMYG
+1512 ADQNISAAIFSDMYG

>member
-1 MARPNGNR
+1 MAKKNGNG

-32 LPVVQDLF
+32 LPVVQALF
-40 NALRSPDPT
+40 NTLRSPDPT

-71 LTQISATNSINFSFL
+71 LTQISATNAINFSFL

-93 DEIKTSDLTNISG
+93 DEIKTSDLTNIPG
-106 LQDPNLLRT
+106 LQDPNLPRT

-129 SAVPGAVKRPFNQ
+129 SAVPWAVKRAFNQ

-163 FNKESERNE
+163 FNKESERND

-183 YEDIRQSLASEG
+183 YEDISQSLASEG

-200 LQTANFQSRTL
+200 LQTGDFQSRTP

-274 EFQEVEQ
+274 EFQDIEQ
-281 MENQLST
+281 METQLST
-288 EESEEGRKLL
+288 EESEEARKLL

-333 DFSILTPTESS
+333 DFSTLTPTESS

-351 KMRLEQMFSET
+351 KMRLEQMLSDT

-390 QIGRYRFPIQKT
+390 QIGRYSFPIQKT
-402 ILGGARWALTSP
+402 VLGGARWTLTSP
-414 WDMLSEKDLPL
+414 WDMLNEKDLPL

-457 DSVVLK
+457 DSVVLR

-495 TFTGKIDVDPN
+495 TFTGKTDVDPN
-506 KPSVDISTP
+506 KPSIYKPNREGPQNP
-515 EKTDN
+515 EDQ
-520 PDKKNEKNKNLSPL
+520 EKPEGAPL
-534 EEIFLARD
+534 GEIFSARD
-542 AMAGEKSEDP
+542 AMAGEKSADP

-588 VDWDEKDP
+588 VDLDEKDP

-641 RLLGPKKTFKEAQE
+641 RLLSSKKTFKEAQE

-668 QMKLENGKFVMD
+668 QMQLENGKFVMD
-680 VIDENW
+680 VVDESW

-697 ATDEVP
+697 ATDDVP

-710 KKNSVIYKVKP
+710 KKNPVIYKIKP
-721 NTDGTI
+721 NADETVS
-727 LVESDLLDME
+727 VESDLLDME

-751 FLIFLNEKNLAPKTE
+751 FLLFLNEKNLTPKTE
-766 KQVEADLK
+766 KQVEADKK

-838 FSWIPSVKSAADK
+838 LSWIPSVKSAADK

-956 CLLWDQHHQRYM
+956 CLLGDQHHQRYM

-1031 NFAWELNNAADEA
+1031 NFAWELNNAAEEV
-1044 FWKRAIDGA
+1044 FWRKSIDGA
-1053 YGKITHNNFNLA
+1053 YSKITHNNFNLA

-1090 LAKSEQHKDQL
+1090 LARSEQHKNQL

-1118 DKSVR
+1118 DKDVR

-1130 RTYMVPTAFFAKKR
+1130 RAYMVPTAFFAKKR

-1156 VNAVPPFREAMKS
+1156 VDAVPPFREAMKS

-1196 YWALLDKLRAWW
+1196 YWALLDKLRAWRW
-1208 GKNSGEIDK
+1208 QNTKKIDD
-1217 YFLSLKSQ
+1217 YFIGLKSKDA
-1225 GTSTDPIERKV
+1225 SLDPIERKV
-1236 QDQYREPNRDNI
+1236 QDQYREPSGDRVDDDRAKNP
-1248 DNDWAQNSA
+1248 S
-1257 ITGNYALLAS
+1257 ITGNYALLAA
-1267 PAVIEQNK
+1267 PDVIEQNK
-1275 SYDRDGFRGQSI
+1275 DYNREGFGWKTI
-1287 DEKNDKADF
+1287 DERNDKADF
-1296 RNKIRSSLEGA
+1296 RKKILSSLNDA
-1307 KSMGPEFFLRQF
+1307 KSKNIKPEFFLRQF
-1319 LVWFKDDGFSPTN
+1319 LVWFNKDYFSPTN
-1332 YPEIVSWIYTAKAV
+1332 YPEIVSWIYTAKKV
-1346 AEKAKNKNADL
+1346 RQRWEGWTM
-1357 SFRMPGKES
+1357 SFTVPGNNLTIRIPSGYRKR
-1366 DIVPVK
+1366 
-1372 SSYSKDDAKNLLYYL
+1372 DAKDLLYYL

-1406 VLTFFVDYFA
+1406 VLDFFVNYFDEK
-1416 SHLGEINDSVL
+1416 LENINDDALSY
-1427 GSAFSPSDQA
+1427 AFWADDVKQGKNMKL
-1437 AWKEKKYSL
+1437 WL
-1446 IPWDEYNAKVDK
+1446 IPRDEYNAKVDR
-1458 NSLENFGIPGKNQSD
+1458 NSLENFWIPQKNQSE

-1478 ARFYK
+1478 SKYYREW
-1483 DENLFLN
+1483 DLFLN
-1490 SKLVR
+1490 KKLLDLERRLNSK
-1495 LEKALL
+1495 
-1501 GKRINPPVLSW
+1501 GINAPVLSGV
-1512 ADQNISAAIFNDMYG
+1512 AQGTSNTIFDNMYG

>member
-1 MARPNGNR
+1 MAKKNGNG

-32 LPVVQDLF
+32 LPIVQDLF
-40 NALRSPDPT
+40 NTLKSPDPT

-71 LTQISATNSINFSFL
+71 LNQISATNAINFSFL

-93 DEIKTSDLTNISG
+93 DEIKTSDLTNIPG
-106 LQDPNLLRT
+106 LQDPNLVRT

-129 SAVPGAVKRPFNQ
+129 SAVPGAVKRALNQ
-142 AISYHTTLIPLINAI
+142 AINYHTTLIPLINAI

-200 LQTANFQSRTL
+200 LQTANFQSRTP

-274 EFQEVEQ
+274 EFQDIEQ
-281 MENQLST
+281 METQLST
-288 EESEEGRKLL
+288 EESEEARKLL

-333 DFSILTPTESS
+333 DFSTLTPTESS

-351 KMRLEQMFSET
+351 KMRLEQMLSET

-371 VANFEHFFMNLF
+371 VVNFEHFFMNLF

-390 QIGRYRFPIQKT
+390 QIGRYNFPIQKT
-402 ILGGARWALTSP
+402 VLGGTRWTLTSP

-439 ENRQMIQKLFKNQ
+439 ENRQMIQRLFKNQ

-463 GKEIWKLMYL
+463 GKEIWKLIYL

-495 TFTGKIDVDPN
+495 TFTGKTDVDPN
-506 KPSVDISTP
+506 KPAIDKPNREGTQNP
-515 EKTDN
+515 ESS
-520 PDKKNEKNKNLSPL
+520 EKSEGTPL
-534 EEIFLARD
+534 EKIFSARD

-559 AIIYFSKDE
+559 AIIYLSKDE
-568 SILPPYGDPSK
+568 SLLPPYGDPSK
-579 EWMRAEITK
+579 KWLRAEITS
-588 VDWDEKDP
+588 VDLDEVDP
-596 KITVKFYGTEM
+596 KITVKFYWTETSLWEEEGTE
-607 SLWAEEGKELTFD
+607 AVFNQDRFKVLT
-620 SVNFKN
+620 
-626 LISKSENSNLSTDSI
+626 SKGGEAQLSTDSI
-641 RLLGPKKTFKEAQE
+641 RLLSAKKTFKEAQE
-655 ALSKAGIKPQILE
+655 ALAKAGIKPQILE
-668 QMKLENGKFVMD
+668 QMQFENGKFVMD
-680 VIDENW
+680 VDDESW

-697 ATDEVP
+697 TTDEVP

-710 KKNSVIYKVKP
+710 KKNPVIYKINP
-721 NTDGTI
+721 NADGTVT
-727 LVESDLLDME
+727 VESNLLDMD

-751 FLIFLNEKNLAPKTE
+751 FLLFLNEKNLTPKTE
-766 KQVEADLK
+766 KQVEADQK

-838 FSWIPSVKSAADK
+838 LSWIPSVKSAADK

-874 FKWMQ
+874 FKGMQ
-879 DFSALFETGVDNPS
+879 DFSALFETGVDHPS

-918 EDGSLRPIMA
+918 EDGNLRPIMA

-956 CLLWDQHHQRYM
+956 CLLGDQHHQRYM

-1053 YGKITHNNFNLA
+1053 YSKITHNNFNLA

-1217 YFLSLKSQ
+1217 YFLGLKSQ
-1225 GTSTDPIERKV
+1225 GSSTDPIERKV

-1307 KSMGPEFFLRQF
+1307 ESMGPEFFLRQF

-1346 AEKAKNKNADL
+1346 AEKKGWNL
-1357 SFRMPGKES
+1357 SFGMPGKKW
-1366 DIVPVK
+1366 DIVKIEWGYRDSDVR
-1372 SSYSKDDAKNLLYYL
+1372 DILYYL
-1387 FKGNVLN
+1387 FKWNVLN
-1394 ARGYPPPVEFEK
+1394 ARGYPPPTEFEK
-1406 VLTFFVDYFA
+1406 VLDFFVRYFTDN
-1416 SHLGEINDSVL
+1416 LNKINDNVLASV
-1427 GSAFSPSDQA
+1427 FSESDLK
-1437 AWKEKKYSL
+1437 AWEAKKYSL
-1446 IPWDEYNAKVDK
+1446 VPRDEYNAKVDK
-1458 NSLENFGIPGKNQSD
+1458 NSLENFGNTDKKTSD

-1512 ADQNISAAIFNDMYG
+1512 ADQNISAAIFSDMYG

>member
-1 MARPNGNR
+1 MAKKNGNG

-32 LPVVQDLF
+32 LPVVQALF
-40 NALRSPDPT
+40 NTLRSPDPT
-49 QNIDAFTSD
+49 QNIEAFTSD
-58 LENKIDVNADRGI
+58 LENKIDVNANRGI
-71 LTQISATNSINFSFL
+71 LNQISATNAINFSFL

-93 DEIKTSDLTNISG
+93 DEIKTSDLTNIPG
-106 LQDPNLLRT
+106 LQDPNLPRT

-129 SAVPGAVKRPFNQ
+129 SAVPWAVKRAFNQ

-163 FNKESERNE
+163 FNKESERND

-200 LQTANFQSRTL
+200 LQTGDFQSRTP

-226 KRLQNRVN
+226 KRIQNRVN

-274 EFQEVEQ
+274 EFQDIEQ
-281 MENQLST
+281 METQLST

-325 QKLYTHQF
+325 QKLYAHQF
-333 DFSILTPTESS
+333 DFSTLTPTESS

-351 KMRLEQMFSET
+351 KMRLEQMLSDT

-390 QIGRYRFPIQKT
+390 QIGGYSFPIQKT
-402 ILGGARWALTSP
+402 VLGGARWSLTSP

-425 EFKISGLNSDQISL
+425 EFKISGLNSNQISL

-457 DSVVLK
+457 DSVVLR
-463 GKEIWKLMYL
+463 GKEIWKLIYL

-495 TFTGKIDVDPN
+495 TFTGKTDVDPN
-506 KPSVDISTP
+506 KPAIYKPNREGPQNPENP
-515 EKTDN
+515 EKPEGT
-520 PDKKNEKNKNLSPL
+520 PL
-534 EEIFLARD
+534 EKIFSARD

-559 AIIYFSKDE
+559 AIIYLSNDE

-579 EWMRAEITK
+579 EWLRAEITS
-588 VDWDEKDP
+588 VNLDEVDP
-596 KITVKFYGTEM
+596 KITAKFYGTER

-620 SVNFKN
+620 SANFKR
-626 LISKSENSNLSTDSI
+626 LTSKSENSNLFADSI
-641 RLLGPKKTFKEAQE
+641 RLLSAKKTFKEAQE
-655 ALSKAGIKPQILE
+655 ALSQAGIKPQILE
-668 QMKLENGKFVMD
+668 QMQFENGKFVMD
-680 VIDENW
+680 VDDENW
-686 KASKQ
+686 KATKQ
-691 EVNYLT
+691 EVSYLT
-697 ATDEVP
+697 TTDEVP

-710 KKNSVIYKVKP
+710 KKNPVIYKIKP
-721 NTDGTI
+721 NADGTVS
-727 LVESDLLDME
+727 VESDLLDME

-751 FLIFLNEKNLAPKTE
+751 FLLFLNEKNLTPKTE
-766 KQVEADLK
+766 KQVEADKK

-832 KMVGNS
+832 KMVGDT
-838 FSWIPSVKSAADK
+838 FSWIPSVKSASDQ

-874 FKWMQ
+874 FKGMQ
-879 DFSALFETGVDNPS
+879 DFSALFETGVDHPS

-918 EDGSLRPIMA
+918 EDSGLRPIMA

-956 CLLWDQHHQRYM
+956 CLLGDQHHQRYM

-1031 NFAWELNNAADEA
+1031 NFAWELNNAAEEV
-1044 FWKRAIDGA
+1044 FWRKSIDGA
-1053 YGKITHNNFNLA
+1053 YSKITHNNFNLA

-1090 LAKSEQHKDQL
+1090 LARSEQHKNQL

-1118 DKSVR
+1118 DKDVR

-1130 RTYMVPTAFFAKKR
+1130 RAYMVPTAFFAKKR

-1156 VNAVPPFREAMKS
+1156 VDAVPPFREAMKS

-1196 YWALLDKLRAWW
+1196 YGALLDKLRAWW
-1208 GKNSGEIDK
+1208 WQNAKKIDD
-1217 YFLSLKSQ
+1217 YFVGLKSKD
-1225 GTSTDPIERKV
+1225 TSLDPIERKV
-1236 QDQYREPNRDNI
+1236 QDQYRESSGDRVDDDRAKNP
-1248 DNDWAQNSA
+1248 S

-1267 PAVIEQNK
+1267 PDVIEQNK
-1275 SYDRDGFRGQSI
+1275 DYNREGFGWKTI
-1287 DEKNDKADF
+1287 DERNDKADF
-1296 RNKIRSSLEGA
+1296 RKKILSSLNDA
-1307 KSMGPEFFLRQF
+1307 KSKNIKPEFFLRQF
-1319 LVWFKDDGFSPTN
+1319 LVWFNKDYFSPTN
-1332 YPEIVSWIYTAKAV
+1332 YPEIVSWIYTAKKV
-1346 AEKAKNKNADL
+1346 RQRWEWWTM
-1357 SFRMPGKES
+1357 SFTVPGNNLTIRIPSGYRKR
-1366 DIVPVK
+1366 
-1372 SSYSKDDAKNLLYYL
+1372 DAKDLLYYL

-1406 VLTFFVDYFA
+1406 VLDFFVDYFDGK
-1416 SHLGEINDSVL
+1416 LENINDDALSY
-1427 GSAFSPSDQA
+1427 AFWADDVKQGKNMKL
-1437 AWKEKKYSL
+1437 WL
-1446 IPWDEYNAKVDK
+1446 IPRDEYNAKVDR
-1458 NSLENFGIPGKNQSD
+1458 NSLENFWIPQKNQSE

-1478 ARFYK
+1478 SKYYREW
-1483 DENLFLN
+1483 DLFLN
-1490 SKLVR
+1490 KKLLDLERRLNSK
-1495 LEKALL
+1495 
-1501 GKRINPPVLSW
+1501 GINAPVLSGV
-1512 ADQNISAAIFNDMYG
+1512 AQGTSNTIFDNMYG

>member
-1 MARPNGNR
+1 MARP
-9 TPRSPHESAYK
+9 SPHESAYK

-32 LPVVQDLF
+32 LPVVQELF
-40 NALRSPDPT
+40 NTLRSPDPM

-106 LQDPNLLRT
+106 LQDPNLLRI

-129 SAVPGAVKRPFNQ
+129 SAVPGAVKRAFNQ

-183 YEDIRQSLASEG
+183 YEDIKQSLASEG

-200 LQTANFQSRTL
+200 LQTANFQSRTP

-260 YPFDREQLKAKYPT
+260 YPFDREQLKTKYPT
-274 EFQEVEQ
+274 EFQNIEH
-281 MENQLST
+281 METQLSR

-312 DLQISKPILANTL
+312 DLQISKPILANIL

-333 DFSILTPTESS
+333 DFSTLTTAESS

-351 KMRLEQMFSET
+351 KMRLEQMLSET

-371 VANFEHFFMNLF
+371 VVNFEHFFMNLF

-390 QIGRYRFPIQKT
+390 QIGRYSFPIQKT
-402 ILGGARWALTSP
+402 VLGGARWTLTSP
-414 WDMLSEKDLPL
+414 WDMLNEKDLPL

-495 TFTGKIDVDPN
+495 TFTGKTDVDPN
-506 KPSVDISTP
+506 KPSIYKPNREGPQNPEDQEKPEGTP
-515 EKTDN
+515 
-520 PDKKNEKNKNLSPL
+520 LG
-534 EEIFLARD
+534 EIFSARD
-542 AMAGEKSEDP
+542 AMAGEKSADP

-588 VDWDEKDP
+588 VDLDEKDP

-641 RLLGPKKTFKEAQE
+641 RLLSSKKTFKEAQE

-668 QMKLENGKFVMD
+668 QMQLENGKFVMD
-680 VIDENW
+680 VVDESW

-697 ATDEVP
+697 ATDDVP

-710 KKNSVIYKVKP
+710 KKNPVIYKIKP
-721 NTDGTI
+721 NADETVS
-727 LVESDLLDME
+727 VESDLLDME

-751 FLIFLNEKNLAPKTE
+751 FLLFLNEKNLTPKTE
-766 KQVEADLK
+766 KQLEADKK

-838 FSWIPSVKSAADK
+838 LSWIPSVKSAADK

-956 CLLWDQHHQRYM
+956 CLLGDQHHQRYM

-1031 NFAWELNNAADEA
+1031 NFAWELNNAAEEV
-1044 FWKRAIDGA
+1044 FWRKSIDGA
-1053 YGKITHNNFNLA
+1053 YSKITHNNFNLA

-1090 LAKSEQHKDQL
+1090 LARSEQHKNQL

-1118 DKSVR
+1118 DKDVR

-1130 RTYMVPTAFFAKKR
+1130 RAYMVPTAFFAKKR

-1156 VNAVPPFREAMKS
+1156 VDAVPPFREAMKS

-1196 YWALLDKLRAWW
+1196 YWALLDKLRAWRW
-1208 GKNSGEIDK
+1208 QNTKKIDD
-1217 YFLSLKSQ
+1217 YFIGLKSKDA
-1225 GTSTDPIERKV
+1225 SLDPIERKV
-1236 QDQYREPNRDNI
+1236 QDQYREPSGDRVDDDRAKNP
-1248 DNDWAQNSA
+1248 S
-1257 ITGNYALLAS
+1257 ITGNYALLAA
-1267 PAVIEQNK
+1267 PDVIEQNK
-1275 SYDRDGFRGQSI
+1275 DYNREGFGWKTI
-1287 DEKNDKADF
+1287 DERNDKADF
-1296 RNKIRSSLEGA
+1296 RKKILSSLNDA
-1307 KSMGPEFFLRQF
+1307 KSKNIKPEFFLRQF
-1319 LVWFKDDGFSPTN
+1319 LVWFNKDYFSPTN
-1332 YPEIVSWIYTAKAV
+1332 YPEIVSWIYTAKKV
-1346 AEKAKNKNADL
+1346 RQRWEGWTM
-1357 SFRMPGKES
+1357 SFTVPGNNLTIRIPSGYRKR
-1366 DIVPVK
+1366 
-1372 SSYSKDDAKNLLYYL
+1372 DAKDLLYYL

-1406 VLTFFVDYFA
+1406 VLDFFVNYFDEK
-1416 SHLGEINDSVL
+1416 LENINDDALSY
-1427 GSAFSPSDQA
+1427 AFWADDVKQGKNMKL
-1437 AWKEKKYSL
+1437 WL
-1446 IPWDEYNAKVDK
+1446 IPRDEYNAKVDR
-1458 NSLENFGIPGKNQSD
+1458 NSLENFWIPQKNQSE

-1478 ARFYK
+1478 SKYYREW
-1483 DENLFLN
+1483 DLFLN
-1490 SKLVR
+1490 KKLLDLERRLNSK
-1495 LEKALL
+1495 
-1501 GKRINPPVLSW
+1501 GINAPVLSGV
-1512 ADQNISAAIFNDMYG
+1512 AQGTSNTIFDNMYG

>member
-1 MARPNGNR
+1 MARP
-9 TPRSPHESAYK
+9 SPHESAYK

-32 LPVVQDLF
+32 LPVVQELF
-40 NALRSPDPT
+40 NTLRSTDPM

-106 LQDPNLLRT
+106 LQDPNLLRI

-129 SAVPGAVKRPFNQ
+129 SAVPGAVKRAFNQ

-183 YEDIRQSLASEG
+183 YEDIKQSLASEG

-200 LQTANFQSRTL
+200 LQTANFQSRTP

-260 YPFDREQLKAKYPT
+260 YPFDREQLKTKYPT
-274 EFQEVEQ
+274 EFQNIEH
-281 MENQLST
+281 METQLSR

-312 DLQISKPILANTL
+312 DLQISKPILANIL

-333 DFSILTPTESS
+333 DFSTLTTAESS

-351 KMRLEQMFSET
+351 KMRLEQMLSET

-371 VANFEHFFMNLF
+371 VVNFEHFFMNLF

-390 QIGRYRFPIQKT
+390 QIGRYSFPIQKT
-402 ILGGARWALTSP
+402 VLGGARWTLTSP
-414 WDMLSEKDLPL
+414 WDMLNEKDLPL

-495 TFTGKIDVDPN
+495 TFTGKTDVDPN
-506 KPSVDISTP
+506 KPSIYKPNREGPQNPEDQEKPEGTP
-515 EKTDN
+515 
-520 PDKKNEKNKNLSPL
+520 LG
-534 EEIFLARD
+534 EIFSARD
-542 AMAGEKSEDP
+542 AMAGEKSADP

-588 VDWDEKDP
+588 VDLDEKDP

-641 RLLGPKKTFKEAQE
+641 RLLSSKKTFKEAQE

-668 QMKLENGKFVMD
+668 QMQLENGKFVMD
-680 VIDENW
+680 VVDESW

-697 ATDEVP
+697 ATDDVP

-710 KKNSVIYKVKP
+710 KKNPVIYKIKP
-721 NTDGTI
+721 NADETVS
-727 LVESDLLDME
+727 VESDLLDME

-751 FLIFLNEKNLAPKTE
+751 FLLFLNEKNLTPKTE
-766 KQVEADLK
+766 KQLEADKK

-838 FSWIPSVKSAADK
+838 LSWIPSVKSAADK

-956 CLLWDQHHQRYM
+956 CLLGDQHHQRYM

-1031 NFAWELNNAADEA
+1031 NFAWELNNAAEEV
-1044 FWKRAIDGA
+1044 FWRKSIDGA
-1053 YGKITHNNFNLA
+1053 YSKITHNNFNLA

-1090 LAKSEQHKDQL
+1090 LARSEQHKNQL

-1118 DKSVR
+1118 DKDVR

-1130 RTYMVPTAFFAKKR
+1130 RAYMVPTAFFAKKR

-1156 VNAVPPFREAMKS
+1156 VDAVPPFREAMKS

-1196 YWALLDKLRAWW
+1196 YWALLDKLRAWRW
-1208 GKNSGEIDK
+1208 QNTKKIDD
-1217 YFLSLKSQ
+1217 YFIGLKSKDA
-1225 GTSTDPIERKV
+1225 SLDPIERKV
-1236 QDQYREPNRDNI
+1236 QDQYREPSGDRVDDDRAKNP
-1248 DNDWAQNSA
+1248 S
-1257 ITGNYALLAS
+1257 ITGNYALLAA
-1267 PAVIEQNK
+1267 PDVIEQNK
-1275 SYDRDGFRGQSI
+1275 DYNREGFGWKTI
-1287 DEKNDKADF
+1287 DERNDKADF
-1296 RNKIRSSLEGA
+1296 RKKILSSLNDA
-1307 KSMGPEFFLRQF
+1307 KSKNIKPEFFLRQF
-1319 LVWFKDDGFSPTN
+1319 LVWFNKDYFSPTN
-1332 YPEIVSWIYTAKAV
+1332 YPEIVSWIYTAKKV
-1346 AEKAKNKNADL
+1346 RQRWEGWTM
-1357 SFRMPGKES
+1357 SFTVPGNNLTIRIPSGYRKR
-1366 DIVPVK
+1366 
-1372 SSYSKDDAKNLLYYL
+1372 DAKDLLYYL

-1406 VLTFFVDYFA
+1406 VLDFFVNYFDEK
-1416 SHLGEINDSVL
+1416 LENINDDALSY
-1427 GSAFSPSDQA
+1427 AFWADDVKQGKNMKL
-1437 AWKEKKYSL
+1437 WL
-1446 IPWDEYNAKVDK
+1446 IPRDEYNAKVDR
-1458 NSLENFGIPGKNQSD
+1458 NSLENFWIPQKNQSE

-1478 ARFYK
+1478 SKYYREW
-1483 DENLFLN
+1483 DLFLN
-1490 SKLVR
+1490 KKLLDLERRLNSK
-1495 LEKALL
+1495 
-1501 GKRINPPVLSW
+1501 GINAPVLSGV
-1512 ADQNISAAIFNDMYG
+1512 AQGTSNTIFDNMYG

>member
-1 MARPNGNR
+1 MAKKNGNG
-9 TPRSPHESAYK
+9 TSRSPHESAYK

-32 LPVVQDLF
+32 LPVVQELF
-40 NALRSPDPT
+40 NTLRSPDPT

-106 LQDPNLLRT
+106 LRDPNLLRT

-129 SAVPGAVKRPFNQ
+129 SAVPGAVKRAFNQ

-183 YEDIRQSLASEG
+183 YEDIRQSLASEW

-200 LQTANFQSRTL
+200 LQTANFQSRTP

-281 MENQLST
+281 METQLST
-288 EESEEGRKLL
+288 EESEEARKLL

-333 DFSILTPTESS
+333 DFSTLTPTESS

-351 KMRLEQMFSET
+351 KMRLEQMLSET

-371 VANFEHFFMNLF
+371 VVNFEHFFMNLF

-390 QIGRYRFPIQKT
+390 QIGRYNFPIQK
-402 ILGGARWALTSP
+402 IVLGGARWTLTSP
-414 WDMLSEKDLPL
+414 WDMLNEKDLPL

-463 GKEIWKLMYL
+463 GKEIWKLIYL

-495 TFTGKIDVDPN
+495 TFTGKTDVDPN
-506 KPSVDISTP
+506 KPSIYNSTP
-515 EKTDN
+515 EKPDN
-520 PDKKNEKNKNLSPL
+520 QEKTNEQKEDGSPL
-534 EEIFLARD
+534 EKVFSARD
-542 AMAGEKSEDP
+542 AMAGEKTEDP

-559 AIIYFSKDE
+559 AIIYLSKDE
-568 SILPPYGDPSK
+568 SLLPPYGDPSK
-579 EWMRAEITK
+579 KWLRAEVTSVNLDE
-588 VDWDEKDP
+588 VDP
-596 KITVKFYGTEM
+596 QITVKFYGTET
-607 SLWAEEGKELTFD
+607 SLWEEEGTEAVFNQDRFKVLT
-620 SVNFKN
+620 SRGG
-626 LISKSENSNLSTDSI
+626 EAQLSTDSI
-641 RLLGPKKTFKEAQE
+641 RLLSAKKTFKEAQE
-655 ALSKAGIKPQILE
+655 ALSKAGIEPQILE
-668 QMKLENGKFVMD
+668 QMQFENGKFVMD

-691 EVNYLT
+691 EVSYLT
-697 ATDEVP
+697 TTDEVP

-710 KKNSVIYKVKP
+710 KKNPVIYKIKP
-721 NTDGTI
+721 NADGTVT
-727 LVESDLLDME
+727 VESNLLDME

-751 FLIFLNEKNLAPKTE
+751 FLLFLNEKNLTPKTE
-766 KQVEADLK
+766 KQVEADKK

-807 SKIDEYYKEQDEA
+807 SKIDEYYKGQDEA

-832 KMVGNS
+832 KIVGDT
-838 FSWIPSVKSAADK
+838 FSWIPSVKSASDQ

-874 FKWMQ
+874 FKGMQ
-879 DFSALFETGVDNPS
+879 DFSALFETGVDHPS

-918 EDGSLRPIMA
+918 EDSGLRPIMA

-956 CLLWDQHHQRYM
+956 CLLGDQHHQRYM

-1031 NFAWELNNAADEA
+1031 NFAWELNNAAEEV
-1044 FWKRAIDGA
+1044 FWRKSIDGA
-1053 YGKITHNNFNLA
+1053 YSKITHNNFNLA

-1090 LAKSEQHKDQL
+1090 LARSEQHKNQL

-1110 SGIMNRYG
+1110 SGIMNKYG
-1118 DKSVR
+1118 DKDVR

-1130 RTYMVPTAFFAKKR
+1130 RAYMVPTAFFAKKR
-1144 ENQHNARHLLDK
+1144 ENQHNAWHLLDK
-1156 VNAVPPFREAMKS
+1156 VDAVPPFREAMKS

-1196 YWALLDKLRAWW
+1196 YGALLDKLRAWW
-1208 GKNSGEIDK
+1208 WQNAKKIDD
-1217 YFLSLKSQ
+1217 YFVGLKSKD
-1225 GTSTDPIERKV
+1225 TSLDPIERKV
-1236 QDQYREPNRDNI
+1236 QDQYRESSGDRVDDDRAKNP
-1248 DNDWAQNSA
+1248 S

-1267 PAVIEQNK
+1267 PDVIEQNK
-1275 SYDRDGFRGQSI
+1275 DYNREGFGWKTI
-1287 DEKNDKADF
+1287 DERNDKADF
-1296 RNKIRSSLEGA
+1296 RKKILSSLNDA
-1307 KSMGPEFFLRQF
+1307 KSKNIKPEFFLRQF
-1319 LVWFKDDGFSPTN
+1319 LVWFNKDYFSPTN
-1332 YPEIVSWIYTAKAV
+1332 YPEIVSWIYTAKKV
-1346 AEKAKNKNADL
+1346 RQRWEWWTM
-1357 SFRMPGKES
+1357 SFTVPGNNLTIRIPSGYRKR
-1366 DIVPVK
+1366 
-1372 SSYSKDDAKNLLYYL
+1372 DAKDLLYYL

-1406 VLTFFVDYFA
+1406 VLDFFVDYFDGKLE
-1416 SHLGEINDSVL
+1416 SINDDALSY
-1427 GSAFSPSDQA
+1427 AFWADDVKQGKNMKL
-1437 AWKEKKYSL
+1437 WL
-1446 IPWDEYNAKVDK
+1446 IPRDEYNAKVDR
-1458 NSLENFGIPGKNQSD
+1458 NSLENFWIPQKNQSE

-1478 ARFYK
+1478 SKYYREW
-1483 DENLFLN
+1483 DLFLN
-1490 SKLVR
+1490 KKLLD
-1495 LEKALL
+1495 LEKRLNSK
-1501 GKRINPPVLSW
+1501 GINAPVLSGV
-1512 ADQNISAAIFNDMYG
+1512 AQGTSNTIFDNMYG

>member
-1 MARPNGNR
+1 M
-9 TPRSPHESAYK
+9 PRSPHESAYK

-40 NALRSPDPT
+40 NTLKSPDPT

-93 DEIKTSDLTNISG
+93 DEIKTSDLTNIPG
-106 LQDPNLLRT
+106 LQDPNLPRT

-129 SAVPGAVKRPFNQ
+129 SAVPWAVKRTFNQ

-163 FNKESERNE
+163 FNKESEKNE

-200 LQTANFQSRTL
+200 LQTANFQSRTP

-239 ITDTKDVFNNVLPP
+239 ITDTKDVFNNILPP

-274 EFQEVEQ
+274 EFQDIEQ
-281 MENQLST
+281 METQLST
-288 EESEEGRKLL
+288 EESEEGRRLL

-333 DFSILTPTESS
+333 DFSTLTTAESS

-351 KMRLEQMFSET
+351 KMRLEQMLSET

-371 VANFEHFFMNLF
+371 VVNFEHFFMNLF

-390 QIGRYRFPIQKT
+390 QIGRYSFPIQKT
-402 ILGGARWALTSP
+402 ILRGARWALTSP

-495 TFTGKIDVDPN
+495 TFTGKTDIDPN

-515 EKTDN
+515 GNSDSSDKT
-520 PDKKNEKNKNLSPL
+520 NENKNLSPL
-534 EEIFLARD
+534 EKIFSARD
-542 AMAGEKSEDP
+542 AMAGEKTEDS

-579 EWMRAEITK
+579 EWMRGEITK
-588 VDWDEKDP
+588 VDRDEKDP

-668 QMKLENGKFVMD
+668 QMQLENGKFVMD

-691 EVNYLT
+691 EVSYLT
-697 ATDEVP
+697 TTDEVP

-721 NTDGTI
+721 NADGTVS
-727 LVESDLLDME
+727 VESDLLDME

-874 FKWMQ
+874 FKGMQ

-956 CLLWDQHHQRYM
+956 CLLGDQHHQRYM

-1031 NFAWELNNAADEA
+1031 NFAWELNNAAEEV
-1044 FWKRAIDGA
+1044 FWRKSIDGA
-1053 YGKITHNNFNLA
+1053 YSKITHNNFNLA

-1090 LAKSEQHKDQL
+1090 LARSEQHKNQL

-1118 DKSVR
+1118 DKDVR

-1130 RTYMVPTAFFAKKR
+1130 RAYMVPTAFFAKKR

-1156 VNAVPPFREAMKS
+1156 VDAVPPFREAMKS

-1196 YWALLDKLRAWW
+1196 YWALLDKLRAWRW
-1208 GKNSGEIDK
+1208 QNTKKIDD
-1217 YFLSLKSQ
+1217 YFIGLKSKDA
-1225 GTSTDPIERKV
+1225 SLDPIERKV
-1236 QDQYREPNRDNI
+1236 QDQYREPSGDRVDDDRAKNP
-1248 DNDWAQNSA
+1248 S
-1257 ITGNYALLAS
+1257 ITGNYALLAA
-1267 PAVIEQNK
+1267 PDVIEQNK
-1275 SYDRDGFRGQSI
+1275 DYNREGFGWKTI
-1287 DEKNDKADF
+1287 DERNDKADF
-1296 RNKIRSSLEGA
+1296 RKKILSSLNDA
-1307 KSMGPEFFLRQF
+1307 KSKNIKPEFFLRQF
-1319 LVWFKDDGFSPTN
+1319 LVWFNKDYFSPTN
-1332 YPEIVSWIYTAKAV
+1332 YPEIVSWIYTAKKV
-1346 AEKAKNKNADL
+1346 RQRWEGWTM
-1357 SFRMPGKES
+1357 SFTVPGNNLTIRIPSGYRKR
-1366 DIVPVK
+1366 
-1372 SSYSKDDAKNLLYYL
+1372 DAKDLLYYL

-1406 VLTFFVDYFA
+1406 VLDFFVNYFDEK
-1416 SHLGEINDSVL
+1416 LENINDDALSY
-1427 GSAFSPSDQA
+1427 AFWADDVKQGKNMKL
-1437 AWKEKKYSL
+1437 WL
-1446 IPWDEYNAKVDK
+1446 IPRDEYNAKVDR
-1458 NSLENFGIPGKNQSD
+1458 NSLENFWIPQKNQSE

-1478 ARFYK
+1478 SKYYREW
-1483 DENLFLN
+1483 DLFLN
-1490 SKLVR
+1490 KKLLDLERRLNSK
-1495 LEKALL
+1495 
-1501 GKRINPPVLSW
+1501 GINAPVLSGV
-1512 ADQNISAAIFNDMYG
+1512 AQGTSNTIFDNMYG

>member
-1 MARPNGNR
+1 MAKKNGNG

-40 NALRSPDPT
+40 NTLRSPDPT

-71 LTQISATNSINFSFL
+71 LTQISATTSINFSFL

-93 DEIKTSDLTNISG
+93 DEIKTSDLTNIPG
-106 LQDPNLLRT
+106 LQDPNLPRT

-129 SAVPGAVKRPFNQ
+129 SAVPWAVKRAFNQ

-163 FNKESERNE
+163 FNKESEKND

-200 LQTANFQSRTL
+200 LQTGDFQSRTP

-274 EFQEVEQ
+274 EFQDIEQ
-281 MENQLST
+281 METQLST

-333 DFSILTPTESS
+333 DFSTLTPTESS

-351 KMRLEQMFSET
+351 KMRLEQMLSDT

-371 VANFEHFFMNLF
+371 VVNFEHFFMNLF

-390 QIGRYRFPIQKT
+390 QIGRYNFPIQKT
-402 ILGGARWALTSP
+402 VLGGARWTLTSP
-414 WDMLSEKDLPL
+414 WDMLDEKDLPL

-463 GKEIWKLMYL
+463 GKEIWKLIYL

-495 TFTGKIDVDPN
+495 TFTGKTDVDPN
-506 KPSVDISTP
+506 KPAIDKPNREGPQNP
-515 EKTDN
+515 EN
-520 PDKKNEKNKNLSPL
+520 PEEQEGTPL
-534 EEIFLARD
+534 EKIFSARD

-559 AIIYFSKDE
+559 AIIYLSKDE
-568 SILPPYGDPSK
+568 SLLPPYGDPSK
-579 EWMRAEITK
+579 KWLRAEITS
-588 VDWDEKDP
+588 VDLDEVDP
-596 KITVKFYGTEM
+596 KITVKFYWTETSLWEEEGTE
-607 SLWAEEGKELTFD
+607 AVFNQDRFKVLT
-620 SVNFKN
+620 SRGG
-626 LISKSENSNLSTDSI
+626 EAQLSTDSI
-641 RLLGPKKTFKEAQE
+641 RLLSAKKTFKEAQE
-655 ALSKAGIKPQILE
+655 ALSQAGIKPQILE
-668 QMKLENGKFVMD
+668 QMQFENGKFVMD

-691 EVNYLT
+691 EVSYLT
-697 ATDEVP
+697 TTDEVP
-703 DPNSSAM
+703 DPNSSAV
-710 KKNSVIYKVKP
+710 KKNPVIYKINP
-721 NTDGTI
+721 NADGTVT
-727 LVESDLLDME
+727 VESNLLDME

-751 FLIFLNEKNLAPKTE
+751 FLLFLNEKNLTPKTE
-766 KQVEADLK
+766 KQVEADKK

-807 SKIDEYYKEQDEA
+807 SKIDEYYKGQDEA

-832 KMVGNS
+832 KMVGDT
-838 FSWIPSVKSAADK
+838 FSWIPSVKSASDQ

-874 FKWMQ
+874 FKGMQ
-879 DFSALFETGVDNPS
+879 DFSALFETGVDHPS

-918 EDGSLRPIMA
+918 EDSGLRPIMA

-1031 NFAWELNNAADEA
+1031 NFAWELNNAAEEV
-1044 FWKRAIDGA
+1044 FWRKSIDGA
-1053 YGKITHNNFNLA
+1053 YSKITHNNFNLA

-1090 LAKSEQHKDQL
+1090 LARSEQHKNQL

-1118 DKSVR
+1118 DKDVR

-1130 RTYMVPTAFFAKKR
+1130 RAYMVPTAFFAKKR

-1156 VNAVPPFREAMKS
+1156 VDAVPPFREAMKS
-1169 KEAITENWPAQKSLQ
+1169 KKAITENWPAQKSLQ

-1196 YWALLDKLRAWW
+1196 YGALLDKLRAWW
-1208 GKNSGEIDK
+1208 WQNAKKIDD
-1217 YFLSLKSQ
+1217 YFVGLKSKD
-1225 GTSTDPIERKV
+1225 TSLDPIERKV
-1236 QDQYREPNRDNI
+1236 QDQYRESSGDRVDDDRAKNP
-1248 DNDWAQNSA
+1248 S

-1267 PAVIEQNK
+1267 PDVIEQNK
-1275 SYDRDGFRGQSI
+1275 DYNREGFGWKTI
-1287 DEKNDKADF
+1287 DERNDKADF
-1296 RNKIRSSLEGA
+1296 RKKILSSLNDA
-1307 KSMGPEFFLRQF
+1307 KSKNIKPEFFLRQF
-1319 LVWFKDDGFSPTN
+1319 LVWFNKDYFSPTN
-1332 YPEIVSWIYTAKAV
+1332 YPEIVSWIYTAKKV
-1346 AEKAKNKNADL
+1346 RQRWEWWTM
-1357 SFRMPGKES
+1357 SFTVPGNNLTIRIPSGYRKR
-1366 DIVPVK
+1366 
-1372 SSYSKDDAKNLLYYL
+1372 DAKDLLYYL

-1406 VLTFFVDYFA
+1406 VLDFFVDYFDEK
-1416 SHLGEINDSVL
+1416 LENINDDALSY
-1427 GSAFSPSDQA
+1427 AFWADDVKQGKNMKL
-1437 AWKEKKYSL
+1437 WL
-1446 IPWDEYNAKVDK
+1446 IPRDEYNAKVDR
-1458 NSLENFGIPGKNQSD
+1458 NSLENFWIPQKNQSE

-1478 ARFYK
+1478 SKYYREW
-1483 DENLFLN
+1483 DLFLN
-1490 SKLVR
+1490 KKLLD
-1495 LEKALL
+1495 LEKRLNSK
-1501 GKRINPPVLSW
+1501 GINAPVLSGV
-1512 ADQNISAAIFNDMYG
+1512 AQGTSNTIFDNMYG

>member
-1 MARPNGNR
+1 MAKKNGNG

-32 LPVVQDLF
+32 LPVVQALF
-40 NALRSPDPT
+40 NTLRSPDPT

-71 LTQISATNSINFSFL
+71 LNQISATNAINFSFL

-93 DEIKTSDLTNISG
+93 DEIKTSDLTNIPG
-106 LQDPNLLRT
+106 LQDPNLPRT

-129 SAVPGAVKRPFNQ
+129 SAVPWAVKRAFNQ

-163 FNKESERNE
+163 FNKESEKND

-195 FDTSA
+195 SDPSA
-200 LQTANFQSRTL
+200 LQTGDFQSRTP

-274 EFQEVEQ
+274 EFQDIEQ
-281 MENQLST
+281 METQLST
-288 EESEEGRKLL
+288 EESEEASKLL

-333 DFSILTPTESS
+333 DFSTLTPTESS

-351 KMRLEQMFSET
+351 KMRLEQMLSET

-371 VANFEHFFMNLF
+371 VVNFEHFFMNLF

-390 QIGRYRFPIQKT
+390 QIGRYSFPIQKT
-402 ILGGARWALTSP
+402 VLGGVRWSLTSP
-414 WDMLSEKDLPL
+414 WDMLSEKDLAL

-463 GKEIWKLMYL
+463 GKEIWKLIYL

-482 DIYNPRNAKPLLD
+482 DTYNPRNAKPLLD
-495 TFTGKIDVDPN
+495 TFTGKTDVDPN
-506 KPSVDISTP
+506 KPAIDKPNREGPQNP
-515 EKTDN
+515 EN
-520 PDKKNEKNKNLSPL
+520 PEEQEGTPL
-534 EEIFLARD
+534 EKIFSARD

-559 AIIYFSKDE
+559 AIIYLSKDE
-568 SILPPYGDPSK
+568 SLLPPYGDPSK
-579 EWMRAEITK
+579 KWLRAEITS
-588 VDWDEKDP
+588 VDLDEVDP
-596 KITVKFYGTEM
+596 KITVKFYWTETSLWEEEGTE
-607 SLWAEEGKELTFD
+607 AVFNQDRFKVLT
-620 SVNFKN
+620 SRGG
-626 LISKSENSNLSTDSI
+626 EAQLSTDSI
-641 RLLGPKKTFKEAQE
+641 RLLSAKKTFKEAQE
-655 ALSKAGIKPQILE
+655 ALSQAGIKPQILE
-668 QMKLENGKFVMD
+668 QMQFENGKFVMD

-691 EVNYLT
+691 EVSYLT
-697 ATDEVP
+697 TTDEVP
-703 DPNSSAM
+703 DPNSSAV
-710 KKNSVIYKVKP
+710 KKNPVIYKIKP
-721 NTDGTI
+721 NADGTVT
-727 LVESDLLDME
+727 VESNLLDME

-751 FLIFLNEKNLAPKTE
+751 FLLFLNEKNLTPKTE
-766 KQVEADLK
+766 KQVEADKK

-807 SKIDEYYKEQDEA
+807 SKIDEYYKGQDEA

-832 KMVGNS
+832 KMVGDT
-838 FSWIPSVKSAADK
+838 FSWIPSVKSASDQ

-867 IEDWIWK
+867 IEEWIWK
-874 FKWMQ
+874 FKGMQ

-906 LKKILLSGKSVV
+906 LKKILLSGESVV
-918 EDGSLRPIMA
+918 ENGGLRPIMA

-978 KKPGTPDADQLQDR
+978 KRPGTPDVDQLQDR

-1031 NFAWELNNAADEA
+1031 NFASELNNAADEV
-1044 FWKRAIDGA
+1044 FWKKSIDGA
-1053 YGKITHNNFNLA
+1053 YSKITHNNFNLA

-1090 LAKSEQHKDQL
+1090 LARSEQHKDQL

-1144 ENQHNARHLLDK
+1144 ENQHNAWHLLDK

-1208 GKNSGEIDK
+1208 GKNSKEIDE
-1217 YFLSLKSQ
+1217 YFLGLKSQ
-1225 GTSTDPIERKV
+1225 WSSTDPIERKV

-1296 RNKIRSSLEGA
+1296 RNKIRSSLESA
-1307 KSMGPEFFLRQF
+1307 ESMGPEFFLRQF

-1366 DIVPVK
+1366 DIVPIK

-1394 ARGYPPPVEFEK
+1394 SRGYPPPTEFEK
-1406 VLTFFVDYFA
+1406 VLDFFVRYFTDN
-1416 SHLGEINDSVL
+1416 LNKINDNVLASV
-1427 GSAFSPSDQA
+1427 FSESDLK
-1437 AWKEKKYSL
+1437 AWEAKKYSL
-1446 IPWDEYNAKVDK
+1446 VPRDEYNAKVDK
-1458 NSLENFGIPGKNQSD
+1458 NSLENFGNTDKKTSD

-1512 ADQNISAAIFNDMYG
+1512 ADQNISAAIFSDMYG

>member
-1 MARPNGNR
+1 MAKKNGNG

-32 LPVVQDLF
+32 LPIVQDLF
-40 NALRSPDPT
+40 NTLRSPDPT

-71 LTQISATNSINFSFL
+71 LNQISATNAINFSFL

-93 DEIKTSDLTNISG
+93 DEIKTSDLTNIPG
-106 LQDPNLLRT
+106 LQDPNLPRT

-129 SAVPGAVKRPFNQ
+129 SAVPWAVKRAFNQ

-163 FNKESERNE
+163 FNKESEKND

-200 LQTANFQSRTL
+200 LQTGDFQSRTP

-274 EFQEVEQ
+274 EFQDIEQ
-281 MENQLST
+281 METQLST
-288 EESEEGRKLL
+288 EESEEARKLL

-333 DFSILTPTESS
+333 DFSTLTPTESS

-351 KMRLEQMFSET
+351 KMRLEQMLSET

-390 QIGRYRFPIQKT
+390 QIGRYNFPIQKT
-402 ILGGARWALTSP
+402 VLGGARWTLTSP
-414 WDMLSEKDLPL
+414 WDMLNEKDIPL

-463 GKEIWKLMYL
+463 GKEIWKLIYL

-495 TFTGKIDVDPN
+495 TFTGKTDVAPN
-506 KPSVDISTP
+506 KPSIDKPNREGPQNP
-515 EKTDN
+515 ENSEEQEGT
-520 PDKKNEKNKNLSPL
+520 PL
-534 EEIFLARD
+534 EKIFSARD
-542 AMAGEKSEDP
+542 AMPGEKSEDP

-559 AIIYFSKDE
+559 AIIYLSKDE
-568 SILPPYGDPSK
+568 SLLPPYGDPSK
-579 EWMRAEITK
+579 KWLRAEITS
-588 VDWDEKDP
+588 VDLDEVDP
-596 KITVKFYGTEM
+596 KITVKFYWTETSLWEEEGTE
-607 SLWAEEGKELTFD
+607 AVFNQDRFKVLT
-620 SVNFKN
+620 
-626 LISKSENSNLSTDSI
+626 SKGGEAQLSTDSI
-641 RLLGPKKTFKEAQE
+641 RLLSAKKTFKEAQE
-655 ALSKAGIKPQILE
+655 ALAKAGIKPQILE
-668 QMKLENGKFVMD
+668 QMQFENGKFVMD
-680 VIDENW
+680 VDDESW

-697 ATDEVP
+697 TTDEVP

-710 KKNSVIYKVKP
+710 KKNPVIYKIKP
-721 NTDGTI
+721 NADGTVS
-727 LVESDLLDME
+727 VESNLLDME

-751 FLIFLNEKNLAPKTE
+751 FLLFLNEKNLTPKTE
-766 KQVEADLK
+766 KQVEADKK

-838 FSWIPSVKSAADK
+838 LSWIPSVKSAADK

-874 FKWMQ
+874 FKGMQ

-918 EDGSLRPIMA
+918 EDSGLRPIMA

-1031 NFAWELNNAADEA
+1031 NFAWELNNAADEV

-1053 YGKITHNNFNLA
+1053 YSKITHNNFNLA

-1169 KEAITENWPAQKSLQ
+1169 KEAITENWPVQKSLQ

-1217 YFLSLKSQ
+1217 YFLGLKSQ
-1225 GTSTDPIERKV
+1225 WSSTDPIERKV

-1296 RNKIRSSLEGA
+1296 RNKIHSSLEGA

-1346 AEKAKNKNADL
+1346 AEKKGWDL
-1357 SFRMPGKES
+1357 SFGMPGKKW
-1366 DIVPVK
+1366 DIVKIEWGYRDSDVR
-1372 SSYSKDDAKNLLYYL
+1372 DILYYL
-1387 FKGNVLN
+1387 FKWNVLN
-1394 ARGYPPPVEFEK
+1394 ARGYPPPTEFEK
-1406 VLTFFVDYFA
+1406 VLDFFVRYFTDN
-1416 SHLGEINDSVL
+1416 LNKINDNVLASV
-1427 GSAFSPSDQA
+1427 FSESDLK
-1437 AWKEKKYSL
+1437 AWEAKKYSL
-1446 IPWDEYNAKVDK
+1446 VPRDEYNAKVDK
-1458 NSLENFGIPGKNQSD
+1458 NSLENFGNTDKKTSD

-1512 ADQNISAAIFNDMYG
+1512 ADQNISAAIFSDMYG

>member
-1 MARPNGNR
+1 MAKKNGNG

-32 LPVVQDLF
+32 LPVVQALF
-40 NALRSPDPT
+40 NTLRSPDPT

-71 LTQISATNSINFSFL
+71 LNQISATNAINFSFL

-93 DEIKTSDLTNISG
+93 DEIKTSDLTNIPG
-106 LQDPNLLRT
+106 LQDPNLPRT

-129 SAVPGAVKRPFNQ
+129 SAVPWAVKRAFNQ

-163 FNKESERNE
+163 FNKESEKND

-200 LQTANFQSRTL
+200 LQTGDFQSRTP

-260 YPFDREQLKAKYPT
+260 YPFDREQLKAKYPN
-274 EFQEVEQ
+274 EFQDIEQ
-281 MENQLST
+281 METQLST

-333 DFSILTPTESS
+333 DFSTLTPAESS

-351 KMRLEQMFSET
+351 KMRLEQMLSDT

-390 QIGRYRFPIQKT
+390 QIGGYSFPIQKT
-402 ILGGARWALTSP
+402 VLGGARWSLTSP
-414 WDMLSEKDLPL
+414 RDMLSEKDLPL
-425 EFKISGLNSDQISL
+425 EFKISGLNSNQISL

-457 DSVVLK
+457 DSVVLS
-463 GKEIWKLMYL
+463 GKEIWKLIYL

-495 TFTGKIDVDPN
+495 TFTGKTDVDPN
-506 KPSVDISTP
+506 KPAIYKPNREGPKNP
-515 EKTDN
+515 EN
-520 PDKKNEKNKNLSPL
+520 PEEQEGTPL
-534 EEIFLARD
+534 EKIFSARD

-552 DHGLRPW
+552 DHGLRSW
-559 AIIYFSKDE
+559 AIIYLSKDE
-568 SILPPYGDPSK
+568 SLLPPYGDPSK
-579 EWMRAEITK
+579 KWLRAEITS
-588 VDWDEKDP
+588 VDLDEVDP
-596 KITVKFYGTEM
+596 KITVKFYWTETSLWEEEGTE
-607 SLWAEEGKELTFD
+607 AVFNQDRFKVLT
-620 SVNFKN
+620 SRGG
-626 LISKSENSNLSTDSI
+626 EAQLSTDSI
-641 RLLGPKKTFKEAQE
+641 RLLSAKKTFKEAQE
-655 ALSKAGIKPQILE
+655 AFSQAGIKPQILE
-668 QMKLENGKFVMD
+668 QMQFENGKFVMD
-680 VIDENW
+680 VDDENW
-686 KASKQ
+686 KATKQ
-691 EVNYLT
+691 EVSYLT
-697 ATDEVP
+697 TTDEVP

-710 KKNSVIYKVKP
+710 KKNPVIYKIKP
-721 NTDGTI
+721 NADGTVS
-727 LVESDLLDME
+727 VESDLLDME

-751 FLIFLNEKNLAPKTE
+751 FLLFLNEKNLTPKTE
-766 KQVEADLK
+766 KQVEADKK

-838 FSWIPSVKSAADK
+838 LSWIPSVKSAADK

-874 FKWMQ
+874 FKGMQ
-879 DFSALFETGVDNPS
+879 DFSALFETGVDHPS

-918 EDGSLRPIMA
+918 EDSGLRPIMA

-1003 NINNANGGQDFGS
+1003 NINNANGGQDFWS

-1053 YGKITHNNFNLA
+1053 YSKITHNNFNLA

-1144 ENQHNARHLLDK
+1144 ENQHNAWHLLDK

-1217 YFLSLKSQ
+1217 YFLGLKSQ
-1225 GTSTDPIERKV
+1225 WSSTDPIERKV

-1296 RNKIRSSLEGA
+1296 RNKIHSSLEGA
-1307 KSMGPEFFLRQF
+1307 KKMGPEFFLRQF

-1458 NSLENFGIPGKNQSD
+1458 NSLENFGNTDKKTSD

-1512 ADQNISAAIFNDMYG
+1512 ADQNISAAIFSDMYG

>member
-1 MARPNGNR
+1 MAKKNGNG
-9 TPRSPHESAYK
+9 TPRSPHESAYQ

-32 LPVVQDLF
+32 LPVVQELF
-40 NALRSPDPT
+40 NTLRSPDPT

-71 LTQISATNSINFSFL
+71 LNQISATNSINFSFL

-93 DEIKTSDLTNISG
+93 DEIKTSDLTNIPG
-106 LQDPNLLRT
+106 LQNPNLLRT

-129 SAVPGAVKRPFNQ
+129 SAVPWAVKRGFNQ

-200 LQTANFQSRTL
+200 LQTANFQSRTP

-260 YPFDREQLKAKYPT
+260 YPFDREQLKAKYPN
-274 EFQEVEQ
+274 EFQDIEQ
-281 MENQLST
+281 METQLST

-325 QKLYTHQF
+325 QKLYSHQF
-333 DFSILTPTESS
+333 DFSTLTTAESS

-351 KMRLEQMFSET
+351 KMRLEQMLSET

-390 QIGRYRFPIQKT
+390 QIGGYSFPIQKT
-402 ILGGARWALTSP
+402 VLGGARWALTSP

-425 EFKISGLNSDQISL
+425 EFKISGLNSDQITL

-463 GKEIWKLMYL
+463 GKEIWKLIYL

-495 TFTGKIDVDPN
+495 TFTGKTDVDPN
-506 KPSVDISTP
+506 KPAIYKPNREGPQNPENP
-515 EKTDN
+515 EKPEET
-520 PDKKNEKNKNLSPL
+520 PL
-534 EEIFLARD
+534 GEIFSARD

-559 AIIYFSKDE
+559 AMIYLSKDE

-579 EWMRAEITK
+579 EWMRVEITK
-588 VDWDEKDP
+588 VDLDEKDP

-607 SLWAEEGKELTFD
+607 PLWAEEGQELTFD

-626 LISKSENSNLSTDSI
+626 LVSKSENSNLSTDSI

-655 ALSKAGIKPQILE
+655 ALSKAGIEPQILE
-668 QMKLENGKFVMD
+668 QMQLENGKFVMD
-680 VIDENW
+680 VIDESW

-691 EVNYLT
+691 EVSHLT
-697 ATDEVP
+697 TTDEIP
-703 DPNSSAM
+703 DPNGSAM
-710 KKNSVIYKVKP
+710 KKIPVIYKIKP
-721 NTDGTI
+721 NADGTVS
-727 LVESDLLDME
+727 VESNLLDME

-751 FLIFLNEKNLAPKTE
+751 FLLFLSEKNLTPKTE
-766 KQVEADLK
+766 KQVEADQK

-838 FSWIPSVKSAADK
+838 LSWIPSVKSAADK

-874 FKWMQ
+874 FKGMQ
-879 DFSALFETGVDNPS
+879 DFSALFETGVDHPS

-918 EDGSLRPIMA
+918 EDSGLRPIMA

-956 CLLWDQHHQRYM
+956 CLLGDQHHQRYM

-1031 NFAWELNNAADEA
+1031 NFAWELNNAAEEV
-1044 FWKRAIDGA
+1044 FWRKSIDGA
-1053 YGKITHNNFNLA
+1053 YSKITHNNFNLA

-1090 LAKSEQHKDQL
+1090 LARSEQHKNQL

-1118 DKSVR
+1118 DKDVR

-1130 RTYMVPTAFFAKKR
+1130 RAYMVPTAFFAKKR

-1156 VNAVPPFREAMKS
+1156 VDAVPPFREAMKS
-1169 KEAITENWPAQKSLQ
+1169 KKAITENWPAQKSLQ

-1196 YWALLDKLRAWW
+1196 YWALLDKLRAWRW
-1208 GKNSGEIDK
+1208 QNTKKIDD
-1217 YFLSLKSQ
+1217 YFVGLKSKD
-1225 GTSTDPIERKV
+1225 TSLDPIERKV
-1236 QDQYREPNRDNI
+1236 QDQYRESSGDRVDDDRVKNP
-1248 DNDWAQNSA
+1248 S
-1257 ITGNYALLAS
+1257 ITGNYALLAA
-1267 PAVIEQNK
+1267 PDVIEQNK
-1275 SYDRDGFRGQSI
+1275 DYNREGFAWKTI
-1287 DEKNDKADF
+1287 DERNDKADF
-1296 RNKIRSSLEGA
+1296 RKKILTSLNDA
-1307 KSMGPEFFLRQF
+1307 KSKNIKPEFFLRQF
-1319 LVWFKDDGFSPTN
+1319 LVWFNKDYFSPTN
-1332 YPEIVSWIYTAKAV
+1332 YPEIVSWIYTAKKV
-1346 AEKAKNKNADL
+1346 RQRWEWWTM
-1357 SFRMPGKES
+1357 SFTVPGNNLTITIPSGYRKR
-1366 DIVPVK
+1366 
-1372 SSYSKDDAKNLLYYL
+1372 DAKDLLYYL

-1406 VLTFFVDYFA
+1406 VLDFFVNYFDEK
-1416 SHLGEINDSVL
+1416 LENINDDALSY
-1427 GSAFSPSDQA
+1427 AFWADDVKQGKNMKL
-1437 AWKEKKYSL
+1437 WL
-1446 IPWDEYNAKVDK
+1446 IPRDEYNAKVDR
-1458 NSLENFGIPGKNQSD
+1458 NSLENFWIPQKNQSE

-1478 ARFYK
+1478 SKYYREW
-1483 DENLFLN
+1483 DLFLN
-1490 SKLVR
+1490 KKLLDLERRLDSK
-1495 LEKALL
+1495 
-1501 GKRINPPVLSW
+1501 GINAPVLSGV
-1512 ADQNISAAIFNDMYG
+1512 AQGTSNTIFDNMYG

>member
-1 MARPNGNR
+1 M
-9 TPRSPHESAYK
+9 
-20 SPENRALLWANL
+20 
-32 LPVVQDLF
+32 VQELF
-40 NALRSPDPT
+40 NTLRSPDPM

-106 LQDPNLLRT
+106 LQDPNLLRI

-129 SAVPGAVKRPFNQ
+129 SAVPGAVKRAFNQ

-183 YEDIRQSLASEG
+183 YEDIKQSLASEG

-200 LQTANFQSRTL
+200 LQTANFQSRTP

-260 YPFDREQLKAKYPT
+260 YPFDREQLKTKYPT
-274 EFQEVEQ
+274 EFQNIEH
-281 MENQLST
+281 METQLSR

-312 DLQISKPILANTL
+312 DLQISKPILANIL

-333 DFSILTPTESS
+333 DFSTLTTAESS

-351 KMRLEQMFSET
+351 KMRLEQMLSET

-371 VANFEHFFMNLF
+371 VVNFEHFFMNLF

-390 QIGRYRFPIQKT
+390 QIGRYSFPIQKT
-402 ILGGARWALTSP
+402 VLGGARWTLTSP
-414 WDMLSEKDLPL
+414 WDMLNEKDLPL

-495 TFTGKIDVDPN
+495 TFTGKTDVDPN
-506 KPSVDISTP
+506 KPSIYKPNREGPQNPEDQEKPEGTP
-515 EKTDN
+515 
-520 PDKKNEKNKNLSPL
+520 LG
-534 EEIFLARD
+534 EIFSARD
-542 AMAGEKSEDP
+542 AMAGEKSADP

-588 VDWDEKDP
+588 VDLDEKDP

-641 RLLGPKKTFKEAQE
+641 RLLSSKKTFKEAQE

-668 QMKLENGKFVMD
+668 QMQLENGKFVMD
-680 VIDENW
+680 VVDESW

-697 ATDEVP
+697 ATDDVP

-710 KKNSVIYKVKP
+710 KKNPVIYKVKP
-721 NTDGTI
+721 NADGTVS
-727 LVESDLLDME
+727 VESNLLDME

-751 FLIFLNEKNLAPKTE
+751 FLLFLNEKNLTPKTE
-766 KQVEADLK
+766 KQVEADKK

-838 FSWIPSVKSAADK
+838 LSWIPSVKSAADK

-956 CLLWDQHHQRYM
+956 CLLGDQHHQRYM

-1031 NFAWELNNAADEA
+1031 NFAWELNNAAEEV
-1044 FWKRAIDGA
+1044 FWRKSIDGA
-1053 YGKITHNNFNLA
+1053 YSKITHNNFNLA

-1090 LAKSEQHKDQL
+1090 LARSEQHKNQL

-1118 DKSVR
+1118 DKDVR

-1130 RTYMVPTAFFAKKR
+1130 RAYMVPTAFFAKKR

-1156 VNAVPPFREAMKS
+1156 VDAVPPFREAMKS

-1196 YWALLDKLRAWW
+1196 YWALLDKLRAWRW
-1208 GKNSGEIDK
+1208 QNTKKIDD
-1217 YFLSLKSQ
+1217 YFIGLKSKDA
-1225 GTSTDPIERKV
+1225 SLDPIERKV
-1236 QDQYREPNRDNI
+1236 QDQYREPSGDRVDDDRAKNP
-1248 DNDWAQNSA
+1248 S
-1257 ITGNYALLAS
+1257 ITGNYALLAA
-1267 PAVIEQNK
+1267 PDVIEQNK
-1275 SYDRDGFRGQSI
+1275 DYNREGFGWKTI
-1287 DEKNDKADF
+1287 DERNDKADF
-1296 RNKIRSSLEGA
+1296 RKKILSSLNDA
-1307 KSMGPEFFLRQF
+1307 KSKNIKPEFFLRQF
-1319 LVWFKDDGFSPTN
+1319 LVWFNKDYFSPTN
-1332 YPEIVSWIYTAKAV
+1332 YPEIVSWIYTAKKV
-1346 AEKAKNKNADL
+1346 RQRWEGWTM
-1357 SFRMPGKES
+1357 SFTVPGNNLTIRIPSGYRKR
-1366 DIVPVK
+1366 
-1372 SSYSKDDAKNLLYYL
+1372 DAKDLLYYL

-1406 VLTFFVDYFA
+1406 VLDFFVNYFDEK
-1416 SHLGEINDSVL
+1416 LENINDDALSY
-1427 GSAFSPSDQA
+1427 AFWADDVKQGKNMKL
-1437 AWKEKKYSL
+1437 WL
-1446 IPWDEYNAKVDK
+1446 IPRDEYNAKVDR
-1458 NSLENFGIPGKNQSD
+1458 NSLENFWIPQKNQSE

-1478 ARFYK
+1478 SKYYREW
-1483 DENLFLN
+1483 DLFLN
-1490 SKLVR
+1490 KKLLDLERRLNSK
-1495 LEKALL
+1495 
-1501 GKRINPPVLSW
+1501 GINAPVLSGV
-1512 ADQNISAAIFNDMYG
+1512 AQGTSNTIFDNMYG

>member
-1 MARPNGNR
+1 MAKKNGNG

-32 LPVVQDLF
+32 LPVVQALF
-40 NALRSPDPT
+40 NTLRSPDPT

-71 LTQISATNSINFSFL
+71 LNQISATNSINFSFL

-129 SAVPGAVKRPFNQ
+129 SAVQGAVKRPFNQ

-163 FNKESERNE
+163 FNKESERND

-200 LQTANFQSRTL
+200 LQTGDFQSRTP
-211 DQKKLFDTMLSRTVV
+211 DQKKLFDTMLSRTVI

-274 EFQEVEQ
+274 EFQDIEQ
-281 MENQLST
+281 METQLST

-333 DFSILTPTESS
+333 DFSTLTPTESS

-351 KMRLEQMFSET
+351 KMRLEQMLSDT

-390 QIGRYRFPIQKT
+390 QIGGYSFPIQKT
-402 ILGGARWALTSP
+402 VLGGARWSLTSP

-425 EFKISGLNSDQISL
+425 EFKISGLNSNQISL

-457 DSVVLK
+457 DSVVLR
-463 GKEIWKLMYL
+463 GKEIWKLIYL

-495 TFTGKIDVDPN
+495 TFTGKTDVDPN
-506 KPSVDISTP
+506 KPSIDKPNREGPKNPENPEEPEGTP
-515 EKTDN
+515 
-520 PDKKNEKNKNLSPL
+520 LG
-534 EEIFLARD
+534 EIFSARD

-559 AIIYFSKDE
+559 AIIYLSKDE
-568 SILPPYGDPSK
+568 SLLPPYGDPSK
-579 EWMRAEITK
+579 EWLRAEITS
-588 VDWDEKDP
+588 VNLDEVDP
-596 KITVKFYGTEM
+596 KITAKFYGTERL
-607 SLWAEEGKELTFD
+607 LWAEEGKELTFD
-620 SVNFKN
+620 SANFKR
-626 LISKSENSNLSTDSI
+626 LTSKSENSNLFADSI
-641 RLLGPKKTFKEAQE
+641 RLLSAKKTFKEAQE
-655 ALSKAGIKPQILE
+655 ALSQAGIKPQILE
-668 QMKLENGKFVMD
+668 QMQFENGKFVMD

-691 EVNYLT
+691 EVSYLT
-697 ATDEVP
+697 TTDEVP

-710 KKNSVIYKVKP
+710 KKNPVIYKIKP
-721 NTDGTI
+721 NADGTVS
-727 LVESDLLDME
+727 VESNLLDME

-751 FLIFLNEKNLAPKTE
+751 FLLFLNEKNLTPKTE
-766 KQVEADLK
+766 EQAKADQK
-774 AFEDIPSTTKRNW
+774 AFDDIPSTTKRNW

-832 KMVGNS
+832 KMVGDT
-838 FSWIPSVKSAADK
+838 FSWIPSVKSASDQ

-874 FKWMQ
+874 FKGMQ
-879 DFSALFETGVDNPS
+879 DFSALFETGVDHPS

-918 EDGSLRPIMA
+918 EDSGLRPIMA

-1053 YGKITHNNFNLA
+1053 YGKINHNNFNLA

-1144 ENQHNARHLLDK
+1144 ENQHNAWHLLDK

-1208 GKNSGEIDK
+1208 GKNSREIDK
-1217 YFLSLKSQ
+1217 YFLGLKSQ
-1225 GTSTDPIERKV
+1225 WSSTDPIERKV

-1307 KSMGPEFFLRQF
+1307 ESMGPEFFLRQF

-1346 AEKAKNKNADL
+1346 AEKKGWDL
-1357 SFRMPGKES
+1357 SFGMPGKKW
-1366 DIVPVK
+1366 DIVKIKWGYRDSDVR
-1372 SSYSKDDAKNLLYYL
+1372 DILYYL
-1387 FKGNVLN
+1387 FKWNVLN
-1394 ARGYPPPVEFEK
+1394 ARGYPPPTEFEK
-1406 VLTFFVDYFA
+1406 VLDFFVRYFTDN
-1416 SHLGEINDSVL
+1416 LNKINDNVLASV
-1427 GSAFSPSDQA
+1427 FSESDLK
-1437 AWKEKKYSL
+1437 AWEAKKYSL
-1446 IPWDEYNAKVDK
+1446 VPRDEYNANVDK
-1458 NSLENFGIPGKNQSD
+1458 NSLENFWNTDKKISD

-1512 ADQNISAAIFNDMYG
+1512 ADQNISAAIFSDMYG

>member
-1 MARPNGNR
+1 MARP
-9 TPRSPHESAYK
+9 SPHESAYK

-32 LPVVQDLF
+32 LPVVQELF
-40 NALRSPDPT
+40 NTLRSPDPM

-106 LQDPNLLRT
+106 LQDPNLLRI

-129 SAVPGAVKRPFNQ
+129 SAVPGAVKRAFNQ

-183 YEDIRQSLASEG
+183 YEDIKQSLASEG

-200 LQTANFQSRTL
+200 LQTANFQSRTP

-260 YPFDREQLKAKYPT
+260 YPFDREQLKTKYPT
-274 EFQEVEQ
+274 EFQNIEH
-281 MENQLST
+281 METQLSR

-312 DLQISKPILANTL
+312 DLQISKPILANIL

-333 DFSILTPTESS
+333 DFSTLTTAESS

-351 KMRLEQMFSET
+351 KMRLEQMLSET

-371 VANFEHFFMNLF
+371 VVNFEHFFMNLF

-390 QIGRYRFPIQKT
+390 QIGRYSFPIQKT
-402 ILGGARWALTSP
+402 VLGGARWTLTSP
-414 WDMLSEKDLPL
+414 WDMLNEKDLPL

-495 TFTGKIDVDPN
+495 TFTGKTDVDPN
-506 KPSVDISTP
+506 KPSIYKPNREGPQNPEDQEKPEGTP
-515 EKTDN
+515 
-520 PDKKNEKNKNLSPL
+520 LG
-534 EEIFLARD
+534 EIFSARD
-542 AMAGEKSEDP
+542 AMAGEKSADP

-588 VDWDEKDP
+588 VDLDEKDP

-641 RLLGPKKTFKEAQE
+641 RLLSSKKTFKEAQE

-668 QMKLENGKFVMD
+668 QMQLENGKFVMD
-680 VIDENW
+680 VVDESW
-686 KASKQ
+686 KAGKQ

-697 ATDEVP
+697 ATDDVP

-710 KKNSVIYKVKP
+710 KKNPVIYKIKP
-721 NTDGTI
+721 NADETVS
-727 LVESDLLDME
+727 VESDLLDME

-751 FLIFLNEKNLAPKTE
+751 FLLFLNEKNLTPKTE
-766 KQVEADLK
+766 KQLEADKK

-838 FSWIPSVKSAADK
+838 LSWIPSVKSAADK

-956 CLLWDQHHQRYM
+956 CLLGDQHHQRYM

-1031 NFAWELNNAADEA
+1031 NFAWELNNAAEEV
-1044 FWKRAIDGA
+1044 FWRKSIDGA
-1053 YGKITHNNFNLA
+1053 YSKITHNNFNLA

-1090 LAKSEQHKDQL
+1090 LARSEQHKNQL

-1118 DKSVR
+1118 DKDVR

-1130 RTYMVPTAFFAKKR
+1130 RAYMVPTAFFAKKR

-1156 VNAVPPFREAMKS
+1156 VDAVPPFREAMKS

-1196 YWALLDKLRAWW
+1196 YWALLDKLRAWRW
-1208 GKNSGEIDK
+1208 QNTKKIDD
-1217 YFLSLKSQ
+1217 YFIGLKSKDA
-1225 GTSTDPIERKV
+1225 SLDPIERKV
-1236 QDQYREPNRDNI
+1236 QDQYREPSGDRVDDDRAKNP
-1248 DNDWAQNSA
+1248 S
-1257 ITGNYALLAS
+1257 ITGNYALLAA
-1267 PAVIEQNK
+1267 PDVIEQNK
-1275 SYDRDGFRGQSI
+1275 DYNREGFGWKTI
-1287 DEKNDKADF
+1287 DERNDKADF
-1296 RNKIRSSLEGA
+1296 RKKILSSLNDA
-1307 KSMGPEFFLRQF
+1307 KSKNIKPEFFLRQF
-1319 LVWFKDDGFSPTN
+1319 LVWFNKDYFSPTN
-1332 YPEIVSWIYTAKAV
+1332 YPEIVSWIYTAKKV
-1346 AEKAKNKNADL
+1346 RQRWEGWTM
-1357 SFRMPGKES
+1357 SFTVPGNNLTIRIPSGYRKR
-1366 DIVPVK
+1366 
-1372 SSYSKDDAKNLLYYL
+1372 DAKDLLYYL

-1406 VLTFFVDYFA
+1406 VLDFFVNYFDEK
-1416 SHLGEINDSVL
+1416 LENINDDALSY
-1427 GSAFSPSDQA
+1427 AFWADDVKQGKNMKL
-1437 AWKEKKYSL
+1437 WL
-1446 IPWDEYNAKVDK
+1446 IPRDEYNAKVDR
-1458 NSLENFGIPGKNQSD
+1458 NSLENFWIPQKNQSE

-1478 ARFYK
+1478 SKYYREW
-1483 DENLFLN
+1483 DLFLN
-1490 SKLVR
+1490 KKLLDLERRLNSK
-1495 LEKALL
+1495 
-1501 GKRINPPVLSW
+1501 GINAPVLSGV
-1512 ADQNISAAIFNDMYG
+1512 AQGTSNTIFDNMYG

>member
-1 MARPNGNR
+1 M
-9 TPRSPHESAYK
+9 
-20 SPENRALLWANL
+20 
-32 LPVVQDLF
+32 
-40 NALRSPDPT
+40 
-49 QNIDAFTSD
+49 
-58 LENKIDVNADRGI
+58 
-71 LTQISATNSINFSFL
+71 
-86 STEVIHL
+86 
-93 DEIKTSDLTNISG
+93 
-106 LQDPNLLRT
+106 
-115 FETALV
+115 
-121 KLIKNKLW
+121 
-129 SAVPGAVKRPFNQ
+129 PGAVKRAFNQ

-200 LQTANFQSRTL
+200 LQTANFQSRTP

-234 LMDRL
+234 LMNRL

-274 EFQEVEQ
+274 EFQDIEQ
-281 MENQLST
+281 METQLST
-288 EESEEGRKLL
+288 EESEERRKFL
-298 SAQIE
+298 SLQVE

-333 DFSILTPTESS
+333 DFSTLTPTESS

-351 KMRLEQMFSET
+351 KMRLEQMLSET

-371 VANFEHFFMNLF
+371 VVNFEHFFMNLF

-390 QIGRYRFPIQKT
+390 QIGRYNFPIQKT

-425 EFKISGLNSDQISL
+425 EFKISGLNGDQISL

-495 TFTGKIDVDPN
+495 TFTGKTDVDPN
-506 KPSVDISTP
+506 KPSIYKPNREGPQNPEDP
-515 EKTDN
+515 EK
-520 PDKKNEKNKNLSPL
+520 PE
-534 EEIFLARD
+534 
-542 AMAGEKSEDP
+542 P

-559 AIIYFSKDE
+559 AMIYLSKDE

-588 VDWDEKDP
+588 VDLDEKDP

-607 SLWAEEGKELTFD
+607 PLWAEEGKELTFD

-626 LISKSENSNLSTDSI
+626 LVSKSENSNLSTHSI

-668 QMKLENGKFVMD
+668 QMQLENRKFVMD

-691 EVNYLT
+691 EINYLT

-710 KKNSVIYKVKP
+710 KKNPVIYKVKP
-721 NTDGTI
+721 NTDGTVS
-727 LVESDLLDME
+727 VESNLLDIE

-751 FLIFLNEKNLAPKTE
+751 FLLFLNEKNLTPKTE
-766 KQVEADLK
+766 KQAEADLK
-774 AFEDIPSTTKRNW
+774 AFEDIPSTTKRSR

-820 CLDWLVSSVGIY
+820 CLGWLVSSVGIY
-832 KMVGNS
+832 KMVGDS
-838 FSWIPSVKSAADK
+838 LSRIPSVKSAADK

-874 FKWMQ
+874 FKGMQ

-918 EDGSLRPIMA
+918 EDGNLRPIMA

-956 CLLWDQHHQRYM
+956 CLLGDQHHQRYM

-1003 NINNANGGQDFGS
+1003 NINNANGGQDFWS

-1144 ENQHNARHLLDK
+1144 ENQHNAWHLLDK

-1169 KEAITENWPAQKSLQ
+1169 KEAITQNWPAQKSLQ

-1217 YFLSLKSQ
+1217 YFLGLKSQ
-1225 GTSTDPIERKV
+1225 GSSTDPIERKV

-1366 DIVPVK
+1366 DIVSVK
-1372 SSYSKDDAKNLLYYL
+1372 SSYSNDDVKNLLYYL

-1416 SHLGEINDSVL
+1416 SHLEEISDSVL
-1427 GSAFSPSDQA
+1427 ESAFSPSDQS

-1446 IPWDEYNAKVDK
+1446 IPRDEYNAKVDK
-1458 NSLENFGIPGKNQSD
+1458 NSLENFGITGKIRVMRINEKQGFIKMKISSLIQNSLD
-1473 EDKRK
+1473 LKKRCLEKESILQCFHEQIKISQPLSSVICMAEIDKNK
-1478 ARFYK
+1478 KNWKKNLLFPLK
-1483 DENLFLN
+1483 VLFLYLFN
-1490 SKLVR
+1490 QTSLTFHLHSASK
-1495 LEKALL
+1495 
-1501 GKRINPPVLSW
+1501 
-1512 ADQNISAAIFNDMYG
+1512 
-1527 GNR
+1527 

>member
-1 MARPNGNR
+1 M
-9 TPRSPHESAYK
+9 
-20 SPENRALLWANL
+20 
-32 LPVVQDLF
+32 
-40 NALRSPDPT
+40 

-106 LQDPNLLRT
+106 LQDPNLLRI

-129 SAVPGAVKRPFNQ
+129 SAVPGAVKRAFNQ

-183 YEDIRQSLASEG
+183 YEDIKQSLASEG

-200 LQTANFQSRTL
+200 LQTANFQSRTP

-260 YPFDREQLKAKYPT
+260 YPFDREQLKTKYPT
-274 EFQEVEQ
+274 EFQNIEH
-281 MENQLST
+281 METQLSR

-312 DLQISKPILANTL
+312 DLQISKPILANIL

-333 DFSILTPTESS
+333 DFSTLTTAESS

-351 KMRLEQMFSET
+351 KMRLEQMLSET

-371 VANFEHFFMNLF
+371 VVNFEHFFMNLF

-390 QIGRYRFPIQKT
+390 QIGRYSFPIQKT
-402 ILGGARWALTSP
+402 VLGGARWTLTSP
-414 WDMLSEKDLPL
+414 WDMLNEKDLPL

-495 TFTGKIDVDPN
+495 TFTGKTDVDPN
-506 KPSVDISTP
+506 KPSIYKPNREGPQNPEDQEKPEGTP
-515 EKTDN
+515 
-520 PDKKNEKNKNLSPL
+520 LG
-534 EEIFLARD
+534 EIFSARD
-542 AMAGEKSEDP
+542 AMAGEKSADP

-588 VDWDEKDP
+588 VDLDEKDP

-641 RLLGPKKTFKEAQE
+641 RLLSSKKTFKEAQE

-668 QMKLENGKFVMD
+668 QMQLENGKFVMD
-680 VIDENW
+680 VVDESW

-697 ATDEVP
+697 ATDDVP

-710 KKNSVIYKVKP
+710 KKNPVIYKIKP
-721 NTDGTI
+721 NADETVS
-727 LVESDLLDME
+727 VESDLLDME

-751 FLIFLNEKNLAPKTE
+751 FLLFLNEKNLTPKTE
-766 KQVEADLK
+766 KQLEADKK

-838 FSWIPSVKSAADK
+838 LSWIPSVKSAADK

-956 CLLWDQHHQRYM
+956 CLLGDQHHQRYM

-1031 NFAWELNNAADEA
+1031 NFAWELNNAAEEV
-1044 FWKRAIDGA
+1044 FWRKSIDGA
-1053 YGKITHNNFNLA
+1053 YSKITHNNFNLA

-1090 LAKSEQHKDQL
+1090 LARSEQHKNQL

-1118 DKSVR
+1118 DKDVR

-1130 RTYMVPTAFFAKKR
+1130 RAYMVPTAFFAKKR

-1156 VNAVPPFREAMKS
+1156 VDAVPPFREAMKS

-1196 YWALLDKLRAWW
+1196 YWALLDKLRAWRW
-1208 GKNSGEIDK
+1208 QNTKKIDD
-1217 YFLSLKSQ
+1217 YFIGLKSKDA
-1225 GTSTDPIERKV
+1225 SLDPIERKV
-1236 QDQYREPNRDNI
+1236 QDQYREPSGDRVDDDRAKNP
-1248 DNDWAQNSA
+1248 S
-1257 ITGNYALLAS
+1257 ITGNYALLAA
-1267 PAVIEQNK
+1267 PDVIEQNK
-1275 SYDRDGFRGQSI
+1275 DYNREGFGWKTI
-1287 DEKNDKADF
+1287 DERNDKADF
-1296 RNKIRSSLEGA
+1296 RKKILSSLNDA
-1307 KSMGPEFFLRQF
+1307 KSKNIKPEFFLRQF
-1319 LVWFKDDGFSPTN
+1319 LVWFNKDYFSPTN
-1332 YPEIVSWIYTAKAV
+1332 YPEIVSWIYTAKKV
-1346 AEKAKNKNADL
+1346 RQRWEGWTM
-1357 SFRMPGKES
+1357 SFTVPGNNLTIRIPSGYRKR
-1366 DIVPVK
+1366 
-1372 SSYSKDDAKNLLYYL
+1372 DAKDLLYYL

-1406 VLTFFVDYFA
+1406 VLDFFVNYFDEK
-1416 SHLGEINDSVL
+1416 LENINDDALSY
-1427 GSAFSPSDQA
+1427 AFWADDVKQGKNMKL
-1437 AWKEKKYSL
+1437 WL
-1446 IPWDEYNAKVDK
+1446 IPRDEYNAKVDR
-1458 NSLENFGIPGKNQSD
+1458 NSLENFWIPQKNQSE

-1478 ARFYK
+1478 SKYYREW
-1483 DENLFLN
+1483 DLFLN
-1490 SKLVR
+1490 KKLLDLERRLNSK
-1495 LEKALL
+1495 
-1501 GKRINPPVLSW
+1501 GINAPVLSGV
-1512 ADQNISAAIFNDMYG
+1512 AQGTSNTIFDNMYG

>member
-1 MARPNGNR
+1 MAKKNGNG

-40 NALRSPDPT
+40 NTLRSPDPT

-58 LENKIDVNADRGI
+58 LENKSDVNADRGI
-71 LTQISATNSINFSFL
+71 LAQISATNAINFSFL

-93 DEIKTSDLTNISG
+93 DEIKTSDLTNIPG

-129 SAVPGAVKRPFNQ
+129 SAVPWAVKRAFNQ

-163 FNKESERNE
+163 FNKESERND

-200 LQTANFQSRTL
+200 LQTANFQSRTP

-260 YPFDREQLKAKYPT
+260 YPFDREQLKAKYPN
-274 EFQEVEQ
+274 EFQDIEQ
-281 MENQLST
+281 METQLST

-333 DFSILTPTESS
+333 DFSTLTPTESS

-351 KMRLEQMFSET
+351 KMRLEQMLSDT

-390 QIGRYRFPIQKT
+390 QIGGYSFPIQKT
-402 ILGGARWALTSP
+402 VLGGARWSLTSP

-425 EFKISGLNSDQISL
+425 EFKISGLNSNQISL

-457 DSVVLK
+457 DSVVLR
-463 GKEIWKLMYL
+463 GKEIWKLIYL

-495 TFTGKIDVDPN
+495 AFTGKTDVDPN
-506 KPSVDISTP
+506 KPSIDKPNREGPQNP
-515 EKTDN
+515 ENSEEQEGT
-520 PDKKNEKNKNLSPL
+520 PL
-534 EEIFLARD
+534 EKIFSARD

-559 AIIYFSKDE
+559 AIIYLSKDE
-568 SILPPYGDPSK
+568 SLLPPYGDPSK
-579 EWMRAEITK
+579 KWLRAEITS
-588 VDWDEKDP
+588 VDLDEVDP
-596 KITVKFYGTEM
+596 KITVKFYWTETSLWEEEGTE
-607 SLWAEEGKELTFD
+607 AVFNQDRFKVLT
-620 SVNFKN
+620 SRGG
-626 LISKSENSNLSTDSI
+626 EAQLSTDSI

-668 QMKLENGKFVMD
+668 QMQLENGKFVMD
-680 VIDENW
+680 VDDENW
-686 KASKQ
+686 KATKQ
-691 EVNYLT
+691 EVSYLT
-697 ATDEVP
+697 TTDEVP

-710 KKNSVIYKVKP
+710 KKNPVIYKIKP
-721 NTDGTI
+721 NADGTVS
-727 LVESDLLDME
+727 VESDLLDME

-751 FLIFLNEKNLAPKTE
+751 FLLFLNEKNLTPKTE
-766 KQVEADLK
+766 KQVEADKK

-838 FSWIPSVKSAADK
+838 LSWIPSVKSAADK

-874 FKWMQ
+874 FKGMQ

-956 CLLWDQHHQRYM
+956 CLLGDQHHQRYM

-1031 NFAWELNNAADEA
+1031 NFAWELNNAAEEV
-1044 FWKRAIDGA
+1044 FWRKSIDGA
-1053 YGKITHNNFNLA
+1053 YSKITHNNFNLA

-1090 LAKSEQHKDQL
+1090 LARSEQHKNQL

-1118 DKSVR
+1118 DKDVR

-1130 RTYMVPTAFFAKKR
+1130 RAYMVPTAFFAKKR
-1144 ENQHNARHLLDK
+1144 ENQHNAWHLLDK
-1156 VNAVPPFREAMKS
+1156 VDAVPPFREAMKS

-1196 YWALLDKLRAWW
+1196 YGALLDKLRAWW
-1208 GKNSGEIDK
+1208 WQNAKKIDD
-1217 YFLSLKSQ
+1217 YFVGLKSKD
-1225 GTSTDPIERKV
+1225 TSLDPIERKV
-1236 QDQYREPNRDNI
+1236 QDQYRESSGDRVDDDRAKNP
-1248 DNDWAQNSA
+1248 S

-1267 PAVIEQNK
+1267 PDVIEQNK
-1275 SYDRDGFRGQSI
+1275 DYNREGFGWRTI
-1287 DEKNDKADF
+1287 DERNDKADF
-1296 RNKIRSSLEGA
+1296 RKKILSSLNDA
-1307 KSMGPEFFLRQF
+1307 KSKNIKPEFFLRQF
-1319 LVWFKDDGFSPTN
+1319 LVWFNKDYFSPTN
-1332 YPEIVSWIYTAKAV
+1332 YPEIVSWIYTAKKV
-1346 AEKAKNKNADL
+1346 RQRWEWWTM
-1357 SFRMPGKES
+1357 SFTVPGNNLTIRIPSGYRKR
-1366 DIVPVK
+1366 
-1372 SSYSKDDAKNLLYYL
+1372 DAKDLLYYL

-1406 VLTFFVDYFA
+1406 VLDFFVDYFDEK
-1416 SHLGEINDSVL
+1416 LENINDDALSY
-1427 GSAFSPSDQA
+1427 AFWADDVKQGKNMKL
-1437 AWKEKKYSL
+1437 WL
-1446 IPWDEYNAKVDK
+1446 IPRDEYNAKVDR
-1458 NSLENFGIPGKNQSD
+1458 NSLENFWIPQKNQSE

-1478 ARFYK
+1478 SKYYREW
-1483 DENLFLN
+1483 DLFLN
-1490 SKLVR
+1490 KKLLDLERRLNSK
-1495 LEKALL
+1495 
-1501 GKRINPPVLSW
+1501 GINAPVLSGV
-1512 ADQNISAAIFNDMYG
+1512 AQGTSNTIFDNMYG

>member
-1 MARPNGNR
+1 MARP
-9 TPRSPHESAYK
+9 SPHESAYK

-40 NALRSPDPT
+40 NTLRSPDPT

-106 LQDPNLLRT
+106 LQDPNLLRI

-129 SAVPGAVKRPFNQ
+129 SAVPGAVKRAFNQ

-183 YEDIRQSLASEG
+183 YEDIKQSLASEG

-200 LQTANFQSRTL
+200 LQTANFQSRTP

-260 YPFDREQLKAKYPT
+260 YPFDREQLKTKYPT
-274 EFQEVEQ
+274 EFQNIEH
-281 MENQLST
+281 METQLSR

-312 DLQISKPILANTL
+312 DLQISKPILANIL

-333 DFSILTPTESS
+333 DFSTLTTAESS

-351 KMRLEQMFSET
+351 KMRLEQMLSET

-371 VANFEHFFMNLF
+371 VVNFEHFFMNLF

-390 QIGRYRFPIQKT
+390 QIGRYSFPIQKT
-402 ILGGARWALTSP
+402 VLGGARWTLTSP
-414 WDMLSEKDLPL
+414 WDMLNEKDLPL

-495 TFTGKIDVDPN
+495 TFTGKTDVDPN
-506 KPSVDISTP
+506 KPSIYKPNREGPQNPEDQEKPEGTP
-515 EKTDN
+515 
-520 PDKKNEKNKNLSPL
+520 LG
-534 EEIFLARD
+534 EIFSARD
-542 AMAGEKSEDP
+542 AMAGEKSADP

-588 VDWDEKDP
+588 VDLDEKDP

-641 RLLGPKKTFKEAQE
+641 RLLSSKKTFKEAQE

-668 QMKLENGKFVMD
+668 QMQLENGKFVMD
-680 VIDENW
+680 VVDESW

-697 ATDEVP
+697 ATDDVP

-710 KKNSVIYKVKP
+710 KKNPVIYKVKP
-721 NTDGTI
+721 NADGTVS
-727 LVESDLLDME
+727 VESNLLDME

-751 FLIFLNEKNLAPKTE
+751 FLLFLNEKNLTPKTE
-766 KQVEADLK
+766 KQVEADKK

-838 FSWIPSVKSAADK
+838 LSWIPSVKSAADK

-956 CLLWDQHHQRYM
+956 CLLGDQHHQRYM

-1031 NFAWELNNAADEA
+1031 NFAWELNNAAEEV
-1044 FWKRAIDGA
+1044 FWRKSIDGA
-1053 YGKITHNNFNLA
+1053 YSKITHNNFNLA

-1090 LAKSEQHKDQL
+1090 LARSEQHKNQL

-1118 DKSVR
+1118 DKDVR

-1130 RTYMVPTAFFAKKR
+1130 RAYMVPTAFFAKKR

-1156 VNAVPPFREAMKS
+1156 VDAVPPFREAMKS

-1196 YWALLDKLRAWW
+1196 YWALLDKLRAWRW
-1208 GKNSGEIDK
+1208 QNTKKIDD
-1217 YFLSLKSQ
+1217 YFIGLKSKDA
-1225 GTSTDPIERKV
+1225 SLDPIERKV
-1236 QDQYREPNRDNI
+1236 QDQYREPSGDRVDDDRAKNP
-1248 DNDWAQNSA
+1248 S
-1257 ITGNYALLAS
+1257 ITGNYALLAA
-1267 PAVIEQNK
+1267 PDVIEQNK
-1275 SYDRDGFRGQSI
+1275 DYNREGFGWKTI
-1287 DEKNDKADF
+1287 DERNDKADF
-1296 RNKIRSSLEGA
+1296 RKKILSSLNDA
-1307 KSMGPEFFLRQF
+1307 KSKNIKPEFFLRQF
-1319 LVWFKDDGFSPTN
+1319 LVWFNKDYFSPTN
-1332 YPEIVSWIYTAKAV
+1332 YPEIVSWIYTAKKV
-1346 AEKAKNKNADL
+1346 RQRWEGWTM
-1357 SFRMPGKES
+1357 SFTVPGNNLTIRIPSGYRKR
-1366 DIVPVK
+1366 
-1372 SSYSKDDAKNLLYYL
+1372 DAKDLLYYL

-1406 VLTFFVDYFA
+1406 VLDFFVNYFDEK
-1416 SHLGEINDSVL
+1416 LENINDDALSY
-1427 GSAFSPSDQA
+1427 AFWADDVKQGKNMKL
-1437 AWKEKKYSL
+1437 WL
-1446 IPWDEYNAKVDK
+1446 IPRDEYNAKVDR
-1458 NSLENFGIPGKNQSD
+1458 NSLENFWIPQKNQSE

-1478 ARFYK
+1478 SKYYREW
-1483 DENLFLN
+1483 DLFLN
-1490 SKLVR
+1490 KKLLDLERRLNSK
-1495 LEKALL
+1495 
-1501 GKRINPPVLSW
+1501 GINAPVLSGV
-1512 ADQNISAAIFNDMYG
+1512 AQGTSNTIFDNMYG

>member
-40 NALRSPDPT
+40 NTLRSPDPT

-71 LTQISATNSINFSFL
+71 LNQISATNSINFSFL

-93 DEIKTSDLTNISG
+93 DEIKMSDLTNISG

-129 SAVPGAVKRPFNQ
+129 SAVTWAVKRVFNQ

-163 FNKESERNE
+163 FNKESEKND

-200 LQTANFQSRTL
+200 LQTANFQSRTP

-253 FHVIFNQ
+253 FHMIFNQ

-274 EFQEVEQ
+274 EFQDIEQ
-281 MENQLST
+281 METQLST
-288 EESEEGRKLL
+288 EESEEGRRLL

-333 DFSILTPTESS
+333 DFSTLTTAESS

-351 KMRLEQMFSET
+351 KMRLEQMLSET

-371 VANFEHFFMNLF
+371 VVNFEHFFMNLF

-390 QIGRYRFPIQKT
+390 QIGRYSFPIQKT
-402 ILGGARWALTSP
+402 ILRGARWALTSP

-495 TFTGKIDVDPN
+495 TFTGKTDIDPN

-515 EKTDN
+515 GNSDSSDKT
-520 PDKKNEKNKNLSPL
+520 NENKNLSPL
-534 EEIFLARD
+534 EKIFSARD
-542 AMAGEKSEDP
+542 AMAGEKTEDS

-579 EWMRAEITK
+579 EWMRGEITK
-588 VDWDEKDP
+588 VDRDEKDP

-668 QMKLENGKFVMD
+668 QMQLENGKFVMD

-691 EVNYLT
+691 EVSYLT
-697 ATDEVP
+697 TTDEVP

-721 NTDGTI
+721 NADGTVS
-727 LVESDLLDME
+727 VESDLLDME

-838 FSWIPSVKSAADK
+838 LSWIPSVKSAADK

-874 FKWMQ
+874 FKGMQ

-918 EDGSLRPIMA
+918 EDSGLRPIMA

-956 CLLWDQHHQRYM
+956 CLLGDQHHQRYM

-1031 NFAWELNNAADEA
+1031 NFAWELNNAAEEV
-1044 FWKRAIDGA
+1044 FWRKSIDGA
-1053 YGKITHNNFNLA
+1053 YSKITHNNFNLA

-1090 LAKSEQHKDQL
+1090 LARSEQHKNQL

-1118 DKSVR
+1118 DKDVR

-1130 RTYMVPTAFFAKKR
+1130 RAYMVPTAFFAKKR

-1156 VNAVPPFREAMKS
+1156 VDAVPPFREAMKS

-1196 YWALLDKLRAWW
+1196 YWALLDKLRAWRW
-1208 GKNSGEIDK
+1208 QNTKKIDD
-1217 YFLSLKSQ
+1217 YFIGLKSKDA
-1225 GTSTDPIERKV
+1225 SLDPIERKV
-1236 QDQYREPNRDNI
+1236 QDQYREPSGDRVDDDRAKNP
-1248 DNDWAQNSA
+1248 S
-1257 ITGNYALLAS
+1257 ITGNYALLAA
-1267 PAVIEQNK
+1267 PDVIEQNK
-1275 SYDRDGFRGQSI
+1275 DYNREGFGWKTI
-1287 DEKNDKADF
+1287 DERNDKADF
-1296 RNKIRSSLEGA
+1296 RKKILSSLNDA
-1307 KSMGPEFFLRQF
+1307 KSKNIKPEFFLRQF
-1319 LVWFKDDGFSPTN
+1319 LVWFNKDYFSPTN
-1332 YPEIVSWIYTAKAV
+1332 YPEIVSWIYTAKKV
-1346 AEKAKNKNADL
+1346 RQRWEGWTM
-1357 SFRMPGKES
+1357 SFTVPGNNLTIRIPSGYRKR
-1366 DIVPVK
+1366 
-1372 SSYSKDDAKNLLYYL
+1372 DAKDLLYYL

-1406 VLTFFVDYFA
+1406 VLDFFVNYFDEK
-1416 SHLGEINDSVL
+1416 LENINDDALSY
-1427 GSAFSPSDQA
+1427 AFWADDVKQGKNMKL
-1437 AWKEKKYSL
+1437 WL
-1446 IPWDEYNAKVDK
+1446 IPRDEYNAKVDR
-1458 NSLENFGIPGKNQSD
+1458 NSLENFWIPQKNQSE

-1478 ARFYK
+1478 SKYYREW
-1483 DENLFLN
+1483 DLFLN
-1490 SKLVR
+1490 KKLLDLERRLNSK
-1495 LEKALL
+1495 
-1501 GKRINPPVLSW
+1501 GINAPVLSGV
-1512 ADQNISAAIFNDMYG
+1512 AQGTSNTIFDNMYG

>member
-1 MARPNGNR
+1 MAKKNGNG

-71 LTQISATNSINFSFL
+71 LTQISATTSINFSFL

-93 DEIKTSDLTNISG
+93 DEIKTSDLTNIPG
-106 LQDPNLLRT
+106 LQDPNLPRT

-129 SAVPGAVKRPFNQ
+129 SAVPWAVKRAFNQ

-163 FNKESERNE
+163 FNKESEKND

-200 LQTANFQSRTL
+200 LQTGDFQSRTP

-274 EFQEVEQ
+274 EFQDIEQ
-281 MENQLST
+281 METQLST

-351 KMRLEQMFSET
+351 KMRLEQMLSET

-371 VANFEHFFMNLF
+371 VVNFEHFFVNLF

-390 QIGRYRFPIQKT
+390 QIGRYNFPIQKT
-402 ILGGARWALTSP
+402 VLGGARWTLTSP
-414 WDMLSEKDLPL
+414 WDMLNEKDLPL

-463 GKEIWKLMYL
+463 GKEIWKLIYL

-495 TFTGKIDVDPN
+495 TFTGKTDVDPN
-506 KPSVDISTP
+506 KPAIYKPTREESPNPENSEESEGTP
-515 EKTDN
+515 
-520 PDKKNEKNKNLSPL
+520 LG
-534 EEIFLARD
+534 EIFSARD

-559 AIIYFSKDE
+559 AIIYFSKKD
-568 SILPPYGDPSK
+568 SFLPPYGDPSK
-579 EWMRAEITK
+579 EWVRAEIVS
-588 VDWDEKDP
+588 VDLNDVDP

-607 SLWAEEGKELTFD
+607 SLWVEEGKELTFSQKD
-620 SVNFKN
+620 FKN
-626 LISKSENSNLSTDSI
+626 LTSKGWGGQLSTDSI
-641 RLLGPKKTFKEAQE
+641 RLLGPKRTLKEAQE
-655 ALSKAGIKPQILE
+655 ALAKAGIKPQILE
-668 QMKLENGKFVMD
+668 QMNLENGKFVMD

-691 EVNYLT
+691 EVSCLAT
-697 ATDEVP
+697 TDEVP
-703 DPNSSAM
+703 DPNGSAM
-710 KKNSVIYKVKP
+710 KKNPVIYKIKP
-721 NTDGTI
+721 NADGTVS
-727 LVESDLLDME
+727 VESDLLDME

-751 FLIFLNEKNLAPKTE
+751 FLLFLNEKNLTPKTE
-766 KQVEADLK
+766 KQVEADKK
-774 AFEDIPSTTKRNW
+774 AFEDIPSTIKRNW

-838 FSWIPSVKSAADK
+838 LSWIPSVKSASDQ

-874 FKWMQ
+874 FKGMQ

-956 CLLWDQHHQRYM
+956 CLLGDQHHQRYM

-1053 YGKITHNNFNLA
+1053 YGKINHNNFNLA

-1144 ENQHNARHLLDK
+1144 ENQHNAWHLLDK

-1217 YFLSLKSQ
+1217 YFLGLKSQ
-1225 GTSTDPIERKV
+1225 GSSTDPIERKV

-1296 RNKIRSSLEGA
+1296 RNKIRSSLESA
-1307 KSMGPEFFLRQF
+1307 ESMGPEFFLRQF

-1394 ARGYPPPVEFEK
+1394 SRGYPPPTEFEK
-1406 VLTFFVDYFA
+1406 VLDFFVRYFTDN
-1416 SHLGEINDSVL
+1416 LNKINDKVLASV
-1427 GSAFSPSDQA
+1427 FSESDLK
-1437 AWKEKKYSL
+1437 AWEAKKYSL
-1446 IPWDEYNAKVDK
+1446 VPRDEYNAKVDK
-1458 NSLENFGIPGKNQSD
+1458 NSLENFGNTDKKTSD

-1512 ADQNISAAIFNDMYG
+1512 ADQNISAAIFSDMYG
-1527 GNR
+1527 RNR